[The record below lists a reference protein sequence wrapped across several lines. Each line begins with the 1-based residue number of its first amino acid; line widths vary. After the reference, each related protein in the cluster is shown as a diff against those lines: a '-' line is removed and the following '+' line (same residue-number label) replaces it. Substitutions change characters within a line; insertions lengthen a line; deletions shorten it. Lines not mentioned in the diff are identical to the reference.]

1 MSNVVDSRV
10 VEMRFD
16 NKQFESNVKTSMS
29 TLEKLKQKLNL
40 SGASKGL
47 KDVESAASKVNLNG
61 LSSGVQAVT
70 AKFSALQVIG
80 VTALAN
86 ITNSAVD
93 AGKQIVSAL
102 TIDPIKDGF
111 AEYETQMN
119 AVQTIL
125 ANTQKEGTS
134 IEQVNNAL
142 NTLNT
147 YADKTIYNFTEMTRN
162 IGTFTAAGVKL
173 DTSVSAIQGIANLA
187 AVSGSTSQQASTAMY
202 QLSQA
207 IATGTVK
214 LMDWNSVVNAGM
226 GGQVFQDA
234 LIRTSE
240 HLQTGAKAAIE
251 AKGSFRDSLQEGWLT
266 TEVLTQTL
274 DQFAT
279 AADGA
284 TEYQAAVKK
293 FVDQGYSQEEA
304 KQMADMAQTAGDAAT
319 KVKTFTQLID
329 TLKEA
334 LGSGW
339 TQSWQLI
346 IGDFEEAKAM
356 WTKVSDVLSKII
368 NDSANARNKLIEG
381 AMGSPFGQLAE
392 KISKVTGATQEMK
405 DITEKYSEVVNKVIR
420 GDFGNGQT
428 RFDALS
434 KAGYDWMH
442 VQNLV
447 NEQLGCSYRY
457 ATDFDEAQQDLNK
470 TQTKTIEQLLK
481 MSDAELKQAG
491 FAKDEVEALRQL
503 EEQSKKTGIPISDIL
518 NDMSLLDGRSLLLNS
533 FKNVWE
539 ALCKVFGASGKAWRE
554 TFEPISS
561 LDLYNAIAALHK
573 FTSGLIMS
581 DENADKLRRTMKGLF
596 TLFKI
601 GGTISGGGIRFAIT
615 ALSMV
620 LKALDMDMLDL
631 TARAGDMI
639 VKFGDFL
646 FENKLV
652 EASFK
657 GMASGVKMGINAI
670 KEFISILKNT
680 PQAKN
685 FVGELENMDWDSAW
699 EKIGSKFK
707 NLTEG
712 GLSDIPSNLFEAGKS
727 IFESFQDGLD
737 EGAKSVISHILNF
750 GAEIVNA
757 ITDALSTTVQAS
769 PLKSAGE
776 KVSKN
781 IGEGFQDGLSSMSN
795 AIKKVFPAGIAILLA
810 LTTKKAVDTIDKF
823 AAPFEGVGDI
833 LSSSAEL
840 IEAST
845 KNIQKIL
852 KRVPKIM
859 NAFAKQIKANAF
871 KTKAEGLK
879 EMAEGL
885 AIMAAAVWV
894 LAQLDTG
901 KLWSAVGAISVLAV
915 VLGFLY
921 ALMAKMGTLS
931 TSISREGIKVEGLKK
946 GFVAISTALLL
957 MSASVKL
964 LSTMNASEMIKG
976 FGGLLIIVGMM
987 AGVIVAYGAFVKEAS
1002 AENIDKLGVVLKK
1015 MATSVLVLAVV
1026 AKILA
1031 GISWPDLGKSGA
1043 FIVGFGIFV
1052 AALAGITHITDKDSD
1067 PEALGNMVKS
1077 MAIALAAIAAVV
1089 KLVEGLSLEAMT
1101 KGALFAG
1108 GFLVFVLGLAKI
1120 TKCGEDD
1127 NVLNLGKLLLSI
1139 SASMLLLVGVIK
1151 LFSYLNVG
1159 DIVKGALF
1167 MVGFIGFLKLLVMV
1181 TSIGTDVQIA
1191 KVSATIMAMSA
1202 AIGILAGVALLLSLI
1217 NFGGLM
1223 KGIAVIG
1230 ALGAIMALM
1239 IKMTQGATDM
1249 KGSIIAMSAAIAVM
1263 AASVAVLSMIDTS
1276 KLIVAVTGLGV
1287 LMAMFA
1293 VVERAGSNITGS
1305 LPILITMTAA
1315 IGVLAGAIYL
1325 IASIPIESAIVSVAS
1340 LSGLMLSFSATCLIM
1355 SKIGVIGGAASMGAV
1370 KMVAIVAGISA
1381 VLVGVAGLVDLIP
1394 GAQEFL
1400 DGGIQVLEKLG
1411 YGLGAF
1417 FGNIVGGFASGITS
1431 NLPQMGS
1438 DLSQFMDNLA
1448 PFISGLN
1455 TIDTGAL
1462 NSVTNLGKMIS
1473 ALGSGSIMD
1482 SIAIFITGTS
1492 SMDRFKEQL
1501 DQFGDA
1507 VFGFS
1512 QKMSNGGLNTDA
1524 IEAATNIGQML
1535 TALQA
1540 SVAPLGGLKQFFTG
1554 TQDLGEFGSQV
1565 QEYGEAIASISK
1577 ALGENP
1583 VDSANIEAATNAGKL
1598 LSSLKESLPS
1608 DPGILTSLIT
1618 YGKNLGSFGEEAQAF
1633 GEAIANISKA
1643 FSQQSVD
1650 SANIEAATNAG
1661 KLLAALKNNLPS
1673 EPGFLDKLF
1682 EGSKDLGKFG
1692 EEASGFGEAITKVS
1706 QSLTQNGGVDA
1717 EAVDTASKAG
1727 KMLTELQKAIPK
1739 EQWLDGTVNLSDF
1752 GDRISDFGEAMNS
1765 FNTSVGDINAE
1776 GMDSAISLGDKLRE
1790 FATSLTDLNTDGI
1803 NMFTGSDGSTG
1814 GIGAIGD
1821 AIGIYAD
1828 NVGDIN
1834 TGNILKSITA
1844 AQRLKAFINGLS
1856 GFDASGIDS
1865 FDPSPIGESIQDYS
1879 NKTASV
1885 NEGTVSSSINAAQK
1899 LANFIRSLSGIDTSG
1914 VATFKSAVKTLG
1926 ETQISQVA
1934 STFSKGVG
1942 KITNI
1947 GSNLSKALSSGM
1959 SSSSGSATSAA
1970 SSMISSME
1978 SSINSKA
1985 GSFTASGTKL
1995 ASSFVNAILAQVW
2008 SAAQAGG
2015 SLASAAA
2022 SASAAW
2028 SGSSY
2033 SSGVNLGAGYVNG
2046 VQSQVSAAYAAGYA
2060 VGAAGARGINDGQ
2073 HSHSPSKLAEQS
2085 GKWLGQGLVIGITGM
2100 TKKVYGA
2107 GYDMGNT
2114 GIQAISKAVSQAADL
2129 LTGDMDAVPTIRPVV
2144 DLTDVK
2150 SQARAIGSIF
2160 NDANVSANM
2169 NIRAIGSMMNE
2180 TNQNGNDDVVYAINR
2195 LRKDLGNVGNTY
2207 NSVNGVTYESGTEVS
2222 DAVSSLARALRI
2234 EGRR

>member
-47 KDVESAASKVNLNG
+47 KNVESAASKVNMSG
-61 LSSGVQAVT
+61 LSNGIQTVT
-70 AKFSALQVIG
+70 AKFSALQVVG

-86 ITNSAVD
+86 ITNSAIE
-93 AGKQIVSAL
+93 AGKNIVSAL

-111 AEYETQMN
+111 TEYETQMN

-125 ANTQKEGTS
+125 ANTQKEGTT
-134 IEQVNNAL
+134 IEQVNKAL
-142 NTLNT
+142 DTLNT

-162 IGTFTAAGVKL
+162 IGTFTSAGVKL
-173 DTSVSAIQGIANLA
+173 DTSVSSIKGIANLA
-187 AVSGSTSQQASTAMY
+187 ALSGSNSQQASTAMY

-207 IATGTVK
+207 LATGTVK

-279 AADGA
+279 AAD
-284 TEYQAAVKK
+284 TQKEYEAAVKK

-304 KQMADMAQTAGDAAT
+304 KQMADLAKTAGDAAT
-319 KVKTFTQLID
+319 KVKTFTQFIN
-329 TLKEA
+329 TTKEA

-339 TQSWQLI
+339 TKTWQLVV
-346 IGDFEEAKAM
+346 GDFEEAKEV
-356 WTKVSDVLSKII
+356 WTKVSDTLSAII
-368 NDSANARNKLIEG
+368 NRSADARNKLIEG

-405 DITEKYSEVVNKVIR
+405 DVTEKYSEVVNKVIR

-470 TQTKTIEQLLK
+470 TQTKTVEQLLQ

-539 ALCKVFGASGKAWRE
+539 ALCKVFGAAGKAWRE

-596 TLFKI
+596 TLLKI
-601 GGTISGGGIRFAIT
+601 GGTIFGGGIRFAIT

-652 EASFK
+652 EATFK

-680 PQAKN
+680 PQVKN
-685 FVGELENMDWDSAW
+685 FVSELENMDWDSAW

-712 GLSDIPSNLFEAGKS
+712 GLSDIPSNLFEAGKN

-750 GAEIVNA
+750 GAEIINA

-776 KVSKN
+776 KASKN
-781 IGEGFQDGLSSMSN
+781 ISEGFQDGLSFISN

-879 EMAEGL
+879 EIAEGL

-894 LAQLDTG
+894 LAKVDAGGNLDSAING
-901 KLWSAVGAISVLAV
+901 IIKLSV
-915 VLGFLY
+915 VLGVLY
-921 ALMAKMGTLS
+921 ILMSKMGTLS
-931 TSISREGIKVEGLKK
+931 TSISRDGIKIEGLKK
-946 GFVAISTALLL
+946 GFVAISTALLM

-964 LSTMNASEMIKG
+964 ISSIKDPDSFKQG
-976 FGGLLIIVGMM
+976 FTGLLYIIGMM
-987 AGVIVAYGAFVKEAS
+987 ASIIAAYGLFVKESS
-1002 AENIDKLGVVLKK
+1002 AENLDKLGDVLKK
-1015 MATSVLVLAVV
+1015 MATSILILSIV
-1026 AKILA
+1026 AKLLA
-1031 GISWPDLGKSGA
+1031 GTDLSNSAK
-1043 FIVGFGIFV
+1043 FIAGFTVFV

-1077 MAIALAAIAAVV
+1077 MAIALAAMVAVV
-1089 KLVEGLSLEAMT
+1089 KLVNGIGRDAAI
-1101 KGALFAG
+1101 KGAVFAAAFLLF
-1108 GFLVFVLGLAKI
+1108 VKYLAKI
-1120 TKCGEDD
+1120 TKCGDD
-1127 NVLNLGKLLLSI
+1127 NKVLDLGKLLLSI
-1139 SASMLLLVGVIK
+1139 SVSMLILVGVIK
-1151 LFSYLNVG
+1151 LIGYLNFG
-1159 DIVKGALF
+1159 DIVKGAIF
-1167 MVGFIGFLKLLVMV
+1167 MAGFLGFLKLLVMV
-1181 TSIGTDVQIA
+1181 TSVGTDVQIA
-1191 KVSATIMAMSA
+1191 KVASTVLAMSV
-1202 AIGILAGVALLLSLI
+1202 AIGVLAGVAILLSFI
-1217 NFGGLM
+1217 DVGGLV
-1223 KGIAVIG
+1223 KGILAIT

-1249 KGSIIAMSAAIAVM
+1249 KGSIIAMAAAIAVM

-1293 VVERAGSNITGS
+1293 VVEKAGSNITGS

-1315 IGVLAGAIYL
+1315 IAVMAGAIYL
-1325 IASIPIESAIVSVAS
+1325 IASLPIESTIVSVAS
-1340 LSGLMLSFSATCLIM
+1340 LATLMLAFSTTCLVM
-1355 SKIGVIGGAASMGAV
+1355 SKIGAVGGAAAMGAV

-1381 VLVGVAGLVDLIP
+1381 VLVGIAGLVGLIP

-1400 DGGIQVLEKLG
+1400 DGGVQVLEKLG
-1411 YGLGAF
+1411 KGLGGF
-1417 FGNIVGGFASGITS
+1417 LGNIVGGFAAGITS
-1431 NLPQMGS
+1431 NLPEMGS
-1438 DLSQFMDNLA
+1438 DLSEFMDNLA

-1462 NSVTNLGKMIS
+1462 NSVTNLGKMIAS
-1473 ALGSGSIMD
+1473 LGSGSIMD
-1482 SIAIFITGTS
+1482 SIATFITGTS

-1512 QKMSNGGLNTDA
+1512 EKISSGNLNTDA
-1524 IEAATNIGQML
+1524 IEAATNVGKML

-1540 SVAPLGGLKQFFTG
+1540 SITPIGGLKQFFTG
-1554 TQDLGEFGSQV
+1554 NKDLGEFGSQV
-1565 QEYGEAIASISK
+1565 QEYGNAIAS
-1577 ALGENP
+1577 
-1583 VDSANIEAATNAGKL
+1583 
-1598 LSSLKESLPS
+1598 
-1608 DPGILTSLIT
+1608 
-1618 YGKNLGSFGEEAQAF
+1618 
-1633 GEAIANISKA
+1633 ISKA

-1650 SANIEAATNAG
+1650 STNIKAAANAG

-1673 EPGFLDKLF
+1673 EPGFIDKLF

-1739 EQWLDGTVNLSDF
+1739 EQWFDGKLNLSDF
-1752 GDRISDFGEAMNS
+1752 GDRISDFGEAMNAFS
-1765 FNTSVGDINAE
+1765 TSVGDINADKI
-1776 GMDSAISLGDKLRE
+1776 DSAISLGNKLKA
-1790 FATSLTDLNTDGI
+1790 FATNLTDLDTTN
-1803 NMFTGSDGSTG
+1803 FEAFSGSAYGG
-1814 GIGAIGD
+1814 GIISIGEAIAG
-1821 AIGIYAD
+1821 YAD
-1828 NVGDIN
+1828 NVNDIN
-1834 TGNILKSITA
+1834 VGNVSKSITA
-1844 AQRLKAFINGLS
+1844 ANRLKTFINGLS
-1856 GFDASGIDS
+1856 GFNSEGVGK
-1865 FDPSPIGESIQDYS
+1865 FNPSPIGSSMQAYSEKVSSI
-1879 NKTASV
+1879 NT
-1885 NEGTVSSSINAAQK
+1885 GTVSSSINSAQK
-1899 LANFIRSLSGIDTSG
+1899 LANFISSLSGIDTSG
-1914 VATFKSAVKTLG
+1914 VASFKSAVKSLG

-1942 KITNI
+1942 KITNV
-1947 GSNLSKALSSGM
+1947 GSNLSKALSSGL
-1959 SSSSGSATSAA
+1959 SSNSGSATSAA
-1970 SSMISSME
+1970 SKMVSSME
-1978 SSINSKA
+1978 TSINSQTS
-1985 GSFTASGTKL
+1985 SFSSSGTKL
-1995 ASSFVNAILAQVW
+1995 ATSFVSAVLRQVG
-2008 SAAQAGG
+2008 SAAQAGA
-2015 SLASAAA
+2015 SLASSAA
-2022 SASAAW
+2022 SAM
-2028 SGSSY
+2028 SGFSE
-2033 SSGVNLGAGYVNG
+2033 SGYVSGYNLGAGYVSG
-2046 VQSQVSAAYAAGYA
+2046 VLAKVASAYAAGYA

-2073 HSHSPSKLAEQS
+2073 KSHSPSKLAEQS

-2100 TKKVYGA
+2100 TKKVYST
-2107 GYDMGNT
+2107 GYGMGET
-2114 GIQAISKAVSQAADL
+2114 GVQAISDAIAHVSDII
-2129 LTGDMDAVPTIRPVV
+2129 TGDMDSTPTITPVI
-2144 DLTDVK
+2144 DLTNVK
-2150 SQARAIGSIF
+2150 NQANSISGMF
-2160 NDANVSANM
+2160 NDANIGAEM
-2169 NIRAIGSMMNE
+2169 NIRAIGSMMRENR
-2180 TNQNGNDDVVYAINR
+2180 QNGTNDDVVYAINK

-2207 NSVNGVTYESGTEVS
+2207 NSVNGVTYENGTEVS

>member
-47 KDVESAASKVNLNG
+47 KNVESAASKVNMSG
-61 LSSGVQAVT
+61 LSNGIQTVT
-70 AKFSALQVIG
+70 AKFSALQVVG

-86 ITNSAVD
+86 ITNSAIE
-93 AGKQIVSAL
+93 AGKNIVSAL

-111 AEYETQMN
+111 TEYETQMN

-125 ANTQKEGTS
+125 ANTQKEGTT
-134 IEQVNNAL
+134 IEQVNKAL
-142 NTLNT
+142 DTLNT

-162 IGTFTAAGVKL
+162 IGTFTSAGVKL
-173 DTSVSAIQGIANLA
+173 DTSVSSIKGIANLA
-187 AVSGSTSQQASTAMY
+187 ALSGSNSQQASTAMY

-207 IATGTVK
+207 LATGTVK

-279 AADGA
+279 AAD
-284 TEYQAAVKK
+284 TQKEYEAAVKK

-304 KQMADMAQTAGDAAT
+304 KQMADLAKTAGDAAT
-319 KVKTFTQLID
+319 KVKTFTQFIN
-329 TLKEA
+329 TTKEA

-339 TQSWQLI
+339 TKTWQLVV
-346 IGDFEEAKAM
+346 GDFEEAKEV
-356 WTKVSDVLSKII
+356 WTKVSDTLSAII
-368 NDSANARNKLIEG
+368 NRSADARNKLIEG

-405 DITEKYSEVVNKVIR
+405 DVTEKYSEVVNKVIR

-470 TQTKTIEQLLK
+470 TQTKTVEQLLQ

-539 ALCKVFGASGKAWRE
+539 ALCKVFGAAGKAWRE

-596 TLFKI
+596 TLLKI
-601 GGTISGGGIRFAIT
+601 GGTIFGGGIRFAIT

-652 EASFK
+652 EATFK

-680 PQAKN
+680 PQVKN
-685 FVGELENMDWDSAW
+685 FVSELENMDWDSAW

-712 GLSDIPSNLFEAGKS
+712 GLSDIPSNLFEAGKN

-750 GAEIVNA
+750 GAEIINA

-776 KVSKN
+776 KASKN
-781 IGEGFQDGLSSMSN
+781 ISEGFQDGLSFISN

-879 EMAEGL
+879 EIAEGL

-894 LAQLDTG
+894 LAKVDAGGNLDSAING
-901 KLWSAVGAISVLAV
+901 IIKLSV
-915 VLGFLY
+915 VLGVLY
-921 ALMAKMGTLS
+921 ILMSKMGTLS
-931 TSISREGIKVEGLKK
+931 TSISRDGIKIEGLKK
-946 GFVAISTALLL
+946 GFVAISTALLM

-964 LSTMNASEMIKG
+964 ISSIKDPDSFKQG
-976 FGGLLIIVGMM
+976 FTGLLYIIGMM
-987 AGVIVAYGAFVKEAS
+987 ASIIAAYGLFVKESS
-1002 AENIDKLGVVLKK
+1002 AENLDKLGDVLKK
-1015 MATSVLVLAVV
+1015 MATSILILSIV
-1026 AKILA
+1026 AKLLA
-1031 GISWPDLGKSGA
+1031 GTDLSNSAK
-1043 FIVGFGIFV
+1043 FIAGFTVFV

-1077 MAIALAAIAAVV
+1077 MAIALAAMVAVV
-1089 KLVEGLSLEAMT
+1089 KLVNGIGRDAAI
-1101 KGALFAG
+1101 KGAVFAAAFLLF
-1108 GFLVFVLGLAKI
+1108 VKYLAKI
-1120 TKCGEDD
+1120 TKCGDD
-1127 NVLNLGKLLLSI
+1127 NKVLDLGKLLLSI
-1139 SASMLLLVGVIK
+1139 SVSMLILVGVIK
-1151 LFSYLNVG
+1151 LIGYLNFG
-1159 DIVKGALF
+1159 DIVKGAIF
-1167 MVGFIGFLKLLVMV
+1167 MAGFLGFLKLLVMV
-1181 TSIGTDVQIA
+1181 TSVGTDVQIA
-1191 KVSATIMAMSA
+1191 KVASTVLAMSV
-1202 AIGILAGVALLLSLI
+1202 AIGVLAGVAILLSFI
-1217 NFGGLM
+1217 DVGGLV
-1223 KGIAVIG
+1223 KGILAIT

-1249 KGSIIAMSAAIAVM
+1249 KGSIIAMAAAIAVM

-1293 VVERAGSNITGS
+1293 VVEKAGSNITGS

-1315 IGVLAGAIYL
+1315 IAVMAGAIYL
-1325 IASIPIESAIVSVAS
+1325 IASLPIESTIVSVAS
-1340 LSGLMLSFSATCLIM
+1340 LATLMLAFSTTCLVM
-1355 SKIGVIGGAASMGAV
+1355 SKIGAVGGAAAMGAV

-1381 VLVGVAGLVDLIP
+1381 VLVGIAGLVGLIP

-1400 DGGIQVLEKLG
+1400 DGGVQVLEKLG
-1411 YGLGAF
+1411 KGLGGF
-1417 FGNIVGGFASGITS
+1417 LGNIVGGFAAGITS
-1431 NLPQMGS
+1431 NLPEMGS
-1438 DLSQFMDNLA
+1438 DLSEFMDNLA

-1462 NSVTNLGKMIS
+1462 NSVTNLGKMIAS
-1473 ALGSGSIMD
+1473 LGSGSIMD
-1482 SIAIFITGTS
+1482 SIATFITGTS

-1512 QKMSNGGLNTDA
+1512 KKISSGNLNTDA
-1524 IEAATNIGQML
+1524 IEAAANVGKML

-1540 SVAPLGGLKQFFTG
+1540 SITPIGGLKQFFTG
-1554 TQDLGEFGSQV
+1554 NKDLGEFGSQV
-1565 QEYGEAIASISK
+1565 QEYGNAIAS
-1577 ALGENP
+1577 
-1583 VDSANIEAATNAGKL
+1583 
-1598 LSSLKESLPS
+1598 
-1608 DPGILTSLIT
+1608 
-1618 YGKNLGSFGEEAQAF
+1618 
-1633 GEAIANISKA
+1633 ISKA

-1650 SANIEAATNAG
+1650 STNIKAAANAG

-1673 EPGFLDKLF
+1673 EPGFIDKLF

-1706 QSLTQNGGVDA
+1706 QSLTQNDGVDA

-1739 EQWLDGTVNLSDF
+1739 EQWFDGKLNLSDF
-1752 GDRISDFGEAMNS
+1752 GDRISDFGEAMNAFS
-1765 FNTSVGDINAE
+1765 TSVGDINADKI
-1776 GMDSAISLGDKLRE
+1776 DSAISLGNKLKA
-1790 FATSLTDLNTDGI
+1790 FATNLTDLDTTN
-1803 NMFTGSDGSTG
+1803 FEAFSGSAYGG
-1814 GIGAIGD
+1814 GIISIGEAIAG
-1821 AIGIYAD
+1821 YAD
-1828 NVGDIN
+1828 NVNDIN
-1834 TGNILKSITA
+1834 VGNVSKSITA
-1844 AQRLKAFINGLS
+1844 ANRLKTFINGLS
-1856 GFDASGIDS
+1856 GFNSEGVGK
-1865 FDPSPIGESIQDYS
+1865 FNPSPIGSSMQAYSEKVSSI
-1879 NKTASV
+1879 NT
-1885 NEGTVSSSINAAQK
+1885 GTVSSSINSAQK
-1899 LANFIRSLSGIDTSG
+1899 LANFISSLSGIDTSG
-1914 VATFKSAVKTLG
+1914 VASFKSAVKSLG

-1942 KITNI
+1942 KITNV
-1947 GSNLSKALSSGM
+1947 GSNLSKALSSGL
-1959 SSSSGSATSAA
+1959 SSNSGSATSAA
-1970 SSMISSME
+1970 SKMVSSME
-1978 SSINSKA
+1978 TSINSQTS
-1985 GSFTASGTKL
+1985 SFSSSGTKL
-1995 ASSFVNAILAQVW
+1995 ATSFVSAVLRQVG
-2008 SAAQAGG
+2008 SAAQAGA
-2015 SLASAAA
+2015 SLASSAA
-2022 SASAAW
+2022 SAM
-2028 SGSSY
+2028 SGFSE
-2033 SSGVNLGAGYVNG
+2033 SGYVSGYNLGAGYVSG
-2046 VQSQVSAAYAAGYA
+2046 VLAKVASAYAAGYA

-2073 HSHSPSKLAEQS
+2073 KSHSPSKLAEQS

-2100 TKKVYGA
+2100 TKKVYST
-2107 GYDMGNT
+2107 GYGMGET
-2114 GIQAISKAVSQAADL
+2114 GVQAISDAIAHVSDII
-2129 LTGDMDAVPTIRPVV
+2129 TGDMDSTPTITPVI
-2144 DLTDVK
+2144 DLTNVK
-2150 SQARAIGSIF
+2150 NQANSISGMF
-2160 NDANVSANM
+2160 NDANIGAEM
-2169 NIRAIGSMMNE
+2169 NIRAIGSMMRENR
-2180 TNQNGNDDVVYAINR
+2180 QNGTNDDVVYAINK

-2207 NSVNGVTYESGTEVS
+2207 NSVNGVTYENGTEVS

>member
-47 KDVESAASKVNLNG
+47 KNVESAASKVNMSG
-61 LSSGVQAVT
+61 LSNGIQTVT
-70 AKFSALQVIG
+70 AKFSALQVVG

-86 ITNSAVD
+86 ITNSAIE
-93 AGKQIVSAL
+93 AGKNIVSAL

-111 AEYETQMN
+111 TEYETQMN

-125 ANTQKEGTS
+125 ANTQKEGTT
-134 IEQVNNAL
+134 IEQVNKAL
-142 NTLNT
+142 DTLNT

-162 IGTFTAAGVKL
+162 IGTFTSAGVKL
-173 DTSVSAIQGIANLA
+173 DTSVSSIKGIANLA
-187 AVSGSTSQQASTAMY
+187 ALSGSNSQQASTAMY

-207 IATGTVK
+207 LATGTVK

-279 AADGA
+279 AAD
-284 TEYQAAVKK
+284 TQKEYEAAVKK

-304 KQMADMAQTAGDAAT
+304 KQMADLAKTAGDAAT
-319 KVKTFTQLID
+319 KVKTFTQFIN
-329 TLKEA
+329 TTKEA

-339 TQSWQLI
+339 TKTWQLVV
-346 IGDFEEAKAM
+346 GDFEEAKEV
-356 WTKVSDVLSKII
+356 WTKVSDTLSAII
-368 NDSANARNKLIEG
+368 NRSADARNKLIEG

-405 DITEKYSEVVNKVIR
+405 DVTEKYSEVVNKVIR

-470 TQTKTIEQLLK
+470 TQTKTVEQLLQ

-539 ALCKVFGASGKAWRE
+539 ALCKVFGAAGKAWRE

-596 TLFKI
+596 TLLKI
-601 GGTISGGGIRFAIT
+601 GGTIFGGGIRFAIT

-652 EASFK
+652 EATFK

-680 PQAKN
+680 PQVKN
-685 FVGELENMDWDSAW
+685 FVSELENMDWDSAW

-712 GLSDIPSNLFEAGKS
+712 GLSDIPSNLFEAGKN

-750 GAEIVNA
+750 GAEIINA

-776 KVSKN
+776 KASKN
-781 IGEGFQDGLSSMSN
+781 ISEGFQDGLSFISN

-879 EMAEGL
+879 EIAEGL

-894 LAQLDTG
+894 LAKVDAGGNLDSAING
-901 KLWSAVGAISVLAV
+901 IIKLSV
-915 VLGFLY
+915 VLGVLY
-921 ALMAKMGTLS
+921 ILMSKMGTLS
-931 TSISREGIKVEGLKK
+931 TSISRDGIKIEGLKK
-946 GFVAISTALLL
+946 GFVAISTALLM

-964 LSTMNASEMIKG
+964 ISSIKDPDSFKQG
-976 FGGLLIIVGMM
+976 FTGLLYIIGMM
-987 AGVIVAYGAFVKEAS
+987 ASIIAAYGLFVKESS
-1002 AENIDKLGVVLKK
+1002 AENLDKLGDVLKK
-1015 MATSVLVLAVV
+1015 MATSILILSIV
-1026 AKILA
+1026 AKLLA
-1031 GISWPDLGKSGA
+1031 GTDLSNSAK
-1043 FIVGFGIFV
+1043 FIAGFTVFV

-1077 MAIALAAIAAVV
+1077 MAIALAAMVAVV
-1089 KLVEGLSLEAMT
+1089 KLVNGIGRDAAI
-1101 KGALFAG
+1101 KGAVFAAAFLLF
-1108 GFLVFVLGLAKI
+1108 VKYLAKI
-1120 TKCGEDD
+1120 TKCGDD
-1127 NVLNLGKLLLSI
+1127 NKVLDLGKLLLSI
-1139 SASMLLLVGVIK
+1139 SVSMLILVGVIK
-1151 LFSYLNVG
+1151 LIGYLNFG
-1159 DIVKGALF
+1159 DIVKGAIF
-1167 MVGFIGFLKLLVMV
+1167 MAGFLGFLKLLVMV
-1181 TSIGTDVQIA
+1181 TSVGTDVQIA
-1191 KVSATIMAMSA
+1191 KVASTVLAMSV
-1202 AIGILAGVALLLSLI
+1202 AIGVLAGVAILLSFI
-1217 NFGGLM
+1217 DVGGLV
-1223 KGIAVIG
+1223 KGILAIT

-1249 KGSIIAMSAAIAVM
+1249 KGSIIAMAAAIAVM

-1293 VVERAGSNITGS
+1293 VVEKAGSNITGS

-1315 IGVLAGAIYL
+1315 IAVMAGAIYL
-1325 IASIPIESAIVSVAS
+1325 IASLPIESTIVSVAS
-1340 LSGLMLSFSATCLIM
+1340 LATLMLAFSTTCLVM
-1355 SKIGVIGGAASMGAV
+1355 SKIGAVGGAAAMGAV

-1381 VLVGVAGLVDLIP
+1381 VLVGIAGLVGLIP

-1400 DGGIQVLEKLG
+1400 DGGVQVLEKLG
-1411 YGLGAF
+1411 KGLGGF
-1417 FGNIVGGFASGITS
+1417 LGNIVGGFAAGITS
-1431 NLPQMGS
+1431 NLPEMGS
-1438 DLSQFMDNLA
+1438 DLSEFMDNLA

-1462 NSVTNLGKMIS
+1462 NSVTNLGKMIAS
-1473 ALGSGSIMD
+1473 LGSGSIMD
-1482 SIAIFITGTS
+1482 SIATFITGTS

-1512 QKMSNGGLNTDA
+1512 KKISSGNLNTDA
-1524 IEAATNIGQML
+1524 IEAATNVGKML

-1540 SVAPLGGLKQFFTG
+1540 SITPIGGLKQFFTG
-1554 TQDLGEFGSQV
+1554 NKDLGEFGSQV
-1565 QEYGEAIASISK
+1565 QEYGNAIASISK
-1577 ALGENP
+1577 A
-1583 VDSANIEAATNAGKL
+1583 
-1598 LSSLKESLPS
+1598 
-1608 DPGILTSLIT
+1608 
-1618 YGKNLGSFGEEAQAF
+1618 F
-1633 GEAIANISKA
+1633 SK
-1643 FSQQSVD
+1643 QSVD
-1650 SANIEAATNAG
+1650 STNIKAAANAG

-1673 EPGFLDKLF
+1673 EPGFIDKLF

-1706 QSLTQNGGVDA
+1706 QSLTQNDGVDA

-1739 EQWLDGTVNLSDF
+1739 EQWFDGKLNLSDF
-1752 GDRISDFGEAMNS
+1752 GDRISDFGEAMNAFS
-1765 FNTSVGDINAE
+1765 TSVGDINADKI
-1776 GMDSAISLGDKLRE
+1776 DSAISLGNKLKA
-1790 FATSLTDLNTDGI
+1790 FATNLTDLDTTN
-1803 NMFTGSDGSTG
+1803 FEAFSGSAYGG
-1814 GIGAIGD
+1814 GIISIGEAIAG
-1821 AIGIYAD
+1821 YAD
-1828 NVGDIN
+1828 NVNDIN
-1834 TGNILKSITA
+1834 VGNVSKSITA
-1844 AQRLKAFINGLS
+1844 ANRLKTFINGLS
-1856 GFDASGIDS
+1856 GFNSEGVGK
-1865 FDPSPIGESIQDYS
+1865 FNPSPIGSSMQAYSEKVSSI
-1879 NKTASV
+1879 NT
-1885 NEGTVSSSINAAQK
+1885 GTVSSSINSAQK
-1899 LANFIRSLSGIDTSG
+1899 LANFISSLSGIDTSG
-1914 VATFKSAVKTLG
+1914 VASFKSAVKSLG

-1942 KITNI
+1942 KITNV
-1947 GSNLSKALSSGM
+1947 GSNLSKALSSGL
-1959 SSSSGSATSAA
+1959 SSNSGSATSAT
-1970 SSMISSME
+1970 SKMVSSME
-1978 SSINSKA
+1978 TSINSQTS
-1985 GSFTASGTKL
+1985 SFSSSGTKL
-1995 ASSFVNAILAQVW
+1995 ATSFVSAVLRQVG
-2008 SAAQAGG
+2008 SAAQAGA
-2015 SLASAAA
+2015 SLASSAA
-2022 SASAAW
+2022 SAM
-2028 SGSSY
+2028 SGFSE
-2033 SSGVNLGAGYVNG
+2033 SGYVSGYNLGAGYVSG
-2046 VQSQVSAAYAAGYA
+2046 VLAKVASAYAAGYA

-2073 HSHSPSKLAEQS
+2073 KSHSPSKLAEQS

-2100 TKKVYGA
+2100 TKKVYST
-2107 GYDMGNT
+2107 GYGMGET
-2114 GIQAISKAVSQAADL
+2114 GVQAISDAIAHVSDII
-2129 LTGDMDAVPTIRPVV
+2129 TGDMDSTPTITPVI
-2144 DLTDVK
+2144 DLTNVK
-2150 SQARAIGSIF
+2150 NQANSISGMF
-2160 NDANVSANM
+2160 NDANIGAEM
-2169 NIRAIGSMMNE
+2169 NIRAIGSMMRENR
-2180 TNQNGNDDVVYAINR
+2180 QNGTNDDVVYAINK

-2207 NSVNGVTYESGTEVS
+2207 NSVNGVTYENGTEVS

>member
-47 KDVESAASKVNLNG
+47 KNVESAASKVNMSG
-61 LSSGVQAVT
+61 LSNGIQTVT
-70 AKFSALQVIG
+70 AKFSALQVVG

-86 ITNSAVD
+86 ITNSAIE
-93 AGKQIVSAL
+93 AGKNIVSAL

-111 AEYETQMN
+111 TEYETQMN

-125 ANTQKEGTS
+125 ANTQKEGTT
-134 IEQVNNAL
+134 IEQVNKAL
-142 NTLNT
+142 DTLNT

-173 DTSVSAIQGIANLA
+173 DASVSAIQGIANLA
-187 AVSGSTSQQASTAMY
+187 AVSGSNSQQASTAMY

-207 IATGTVK
+207 LATGTVK

-240 HLQTGAKAAIE
+240 HLKTGAKAAIE

-274 DQFAT
+274 DQLAT
-279 AADGA
+279 AAD
-284 TEYQAAVKK
+284 TQKEYEAAVKK

-304 KQMADMAQTAGDAAT
+304 KQMADLAKTAGDAAT
-319 KVKTFTQLID
+319 KVKTFSQLID

-339 TQSWQLI
+339 TKTWQLV
-346 IGDFEEAKAM
+346 IGDFEEAKEV
-356 WTKVSDVLSKII
+356 WTKVSDTLSAII
-368 NDSANARNKLIEG
+368 NRSADARNKLIEG

-405 DITEKYSEVVNKVIR
+405 DVTEKYSEVVNKVIR

-470 TQTKTIEQLLK
+470 TQTKTVEQLLQ

-518 NDMSLLDGRSLLLNS
+518 NDMSLLDGRSLLINS

-539 ALCKVFGASGKAWRE
+539 ALCKVFGAAGKAWRE

-596 TLFKI
+596 TLLKI
-601 GGTISGGGIRFAIT
+601 GGTIFGGGIRFAIT

-652 EASFK
+652 EATFK

-680 PQAKN
+680 PQVKN
-685 FVGELENMDWDSAW
+685 FVSELENMDWDSAW

-712 GLSDIPSNLFEAGKS
+712 GLSDIPSNLFEAGKN

-750 GAEIVNA
+750 GAEIINA

-776 KVSKN
+776 KASKN
-781 IGEGFQDGLSSMSN
+781 ISEGFQDGLSFISN

-879 EMAEGL
+879 EIAEGL

-915 VLGFLY
+915 VLGVLY

-964 LSTMNASEMIKG
+964 LSTMNTSEMIKG

-1015 MATSVLVLAVV
+1015 MATSVLILAVV

-1031 GISWPDLGKSGA
+1031 GISWPDLGKSGV

-1077 MAIALAAIAAVV
+1077 MAIALAAMVAVV
-1089 KLVEGLSLEAMT
+1089 KLVDGLSPEAMI
-1101 KGALFAG
+1101 KGAAFAAAFLLF
-1108 GFLVFVLGLAKI
+1108 VKYLAKI
-1120 TKCGEDD
+1120 TKCGDD
-1127 NVLNLGKLLLSI
+1127 NKVLDLGKLLLAI
-1139 SASMLLLVGVIK
+1139 SVSMLILVGVIK
-1151 LFSYLNVG
+1151 LIGYLNFG
-1159 DIVKGALF
+1159 DIVKGAIF
-1167 MVGFIGFLKLLVMV
+1167 MAGFLGFLKLLVTV
-1181 TSIGTDVQIA
+1181 TSVGTDVQIA
-1191 KVSATIMAMSA
+1191 KVASTVLAMSV
-1202 AIGILAGVALLLSLI
+1202 AIGVLAGVAILLSFI
-1217 NFGGLM
+1217 DVGGLI
-1223 KGIAVIG
+1223 KGVLAIT
-1230 ALGAIMALM
+1230 ALGVIMSLM

-1249 KGSIIAMSAAIAVM
+1249 KGSIIAMAAAIAVM
-1263 AASVAVLSMIDTS
+1263 ASSVAVLSMIDTS
-1276 KLIVAVTGLGV
+1276 KLIAAVTGLGV

-1293 VVERAGSNITGS
+1293 VVEKAGSNITGS

-1315 IGVLAGAIYL
+1315 IAVMAGAIYL
-1325 IASIPIESAIVSVAS
+1325 IASLPIESTIVSVAS
-1340 LSGLMLSFSATCLIM
+1340 LASLMLAFSATCLVM
-1355 SKIGVIGGAASMGAV
+1355 SKIGAVGGAAAMGAV

-1381 VLVGVAGLVDLIP
+1381 VLVGIAGLVGLIP

-1400 DGGIQVLEKLG
+1400 DGGVQVLEKLG
-1411 YGLGAF
+1411 KGLGGF
-1417 FGNIVGGFASGITS
+1417 LGNIVGGFAAGITS
-1431 NLPQMGS
+1431 NLPEMGS
-1438 DLSQFMDNLA
+1438 DLSEFMDNLA

-1462 NSVTNLGKMIS
+1462 NSVTNLGKMIAS
-1473 ALGSGSIMD
+1473 LGSGSIMD
-1482 SIAIFITGTS
+1482 SIATFITGTS

-1512 QKMSNGGLNTDA
+1512 EKISSGNLNTDA
-1524 IEAATNIGQML
+1524 IEAATNVGKML

-1540 SVAPLGGLKQFFTG
+1540 SITPIGGLKQFFTG
-1554 TQDLGEFGSQV
+1554 NKDLGDFGNQV
-1565 QEYGEAIASISK
+1565 QEYGNAIASISK
-1577 ALGENP
+1577 AFSNNP
-1583 VDSANIEAATNAGKL
+1583 VDSTNIEAAKNAGEL
-1598 LSSLKESLPS
+1598 LLGLQKSLEPVGGLKQFFTGNKDLGNFGSQVKTYCSAIVSASDAFAGKTINEESITAAKNAGVLLTELQKSVGESGGIKQGIFGKQDLGNFGNQVKEFADAMS
-1608 DPGILTSLIT
+1608 TAA
-1618 YGKNLGSFGEEAQAF
+1618 GSFGDKIINED
-1633 GEAIANISKA
+1633 SVKA
-1643 FSQQSVD
+1643 
-1650 SANIEAATNAG
+1650 AANAG
-1661 KLLAALKNNLPS
+1661 
-1673 EPGFLDKLF
+1673 D
-1682 EGSKDLGKFG
+1682 
-1692 EEASGFGEAITKVS
+1692 
-1706 QSLTQNGGVDA
+1706 
-1717 EAVDTASKAG
+1717 
-1727 KMLTELQKAIPK
+1727 MLTELQKAIP
-1739 EQWLDGTVNLSDF
+1739 EEHWLDGKITLSQF
-1752 GDRISDFGEAMNS
+1752 GDRISDFGSAMS
-1765 FNTSVGDINAE
+1765 DFSTSVGEIDT
-1776 GMDSAISLGDKLRE
+1776 GKMDSAISVGDKLKTL
-1790 FATSLTDLNTDGI
+1790 ASNLVDLDTSGI
-1803 NMFTGSDGSTG
+1803 EAFSGSSWGGSG
-1814 GIGAIGD
+1814 GIKSIGD
-1821 AIGIYAD
+1821 AIKGYSDSIGGV
-1828 NVGDIN
+1828 NVGN
-1834 TGNILKSITA
+1834 VSKSITA
-1844 AQRLKAFINGLS
+1844 ANRLKTFINGLS
-1856 GFDASGIDS
+1856 GFDSSGINS
-1865 FDPSPIGESIQDYS
+1865 FDPSPIGSSMQAYSEKVSSI
-1879 NKTASV
+1879 NT
-1885 NEGTVSSSINAAQK
+1885 GTVSSSINSAQK
-1899 LANFIRSLSGIDTSG
+1899 LANFISSLSGIDTSG
-1914 VATFKSAVKTLG
+1914 VASFKSAVKSLG

-1942 KITNI
+1942 KITNV
-1947 GSNLSKALSSGM
+1947 GSNLSKALSSGL
-1959 SSSSGSATSAA
+1959 SSNSGSATSAA
-1970 SSMISSME
+1970 SKMVSSME
-1978 SSINSKA
+1978 TSINSQTS
-1985 GSFTASGTKL
+1985 SFSSSGTKL
-1995 ASSFVNAILAQVW
+1995 ATSFVSAVLRQVG
-2008 SAAQAGG
+2008 SAAQAGA
-2015 SLASAAA
+2015 SLASSAA
-2022 SASAAW
+2022 SAMSGF
-2028 SGSSY
+2028 SGSGY
-2033 SSGVNLGAGYVNG
+2033 VSGYNLGAGYVSG
-2046 VQSQVSAAYAAGYA
+2046 VLAKVASAYAAGYA

-2073 HSHSPSKLAEQS
+2073 KSHSPSKLAEQS

-2100 TKKVYGA
+2100 TKKVY
-2107 GYDMGNT
+2107 NT
-2114 GIQAISKAVSQAADL
+2114 GYGMGETGVQAISDAIAHVSDII
-2129 LTGDMDAVPTIRPVV
+2129 TSDMDSTPTITPVI
-2144 DLTDVK
+2144 DLTNVK
-2150 SQARAIGSIF
+2150 NQANSISGMF
-2160 NDANVSANM
+2160 NDANIGAEM
-2169 NIRAIGSMMNE
+2169 NIRAIGSMMRENR
-2180 TNQNGNDDVVYAINR
+2180 QNGTNDDVVYAINK

-2207 NSVNGVTYESGTEVS
+2207 NSVNGVTYENGTEVS

>member
-47 KDVESAASKVNLNG
+47 KNVESAASKVNMSG
-61 LSSGVQAVT
+61 LSNGIQTVT
-70 AKFSALQVIG
+70 AKFSALQVVG

-86 ITNSAVD
+86 ITNSAIE
-93 AGKQIVSAL
+93 AGKNIVSAL

-111 AEYETQMN
+111 TEYETQMN

-125 ANTQKEGTS
+125 ANTQKEGTT
-134 IEQVNNAL
+134 IEQVNKAL
-142 NTLNT
+142 DTLNT

-162 IGTFTAAGVKL
+162 IGTFTSAGVKL
-173 DTSVSAIQGIANLA
+173 DTSVSSIKGIANLA
-187 AVSGSTSQQASTAMY
+187 ALSGSNSQQASTAMY

-207 IATGTVK
+207 LATGTVK

-279 AADGA
+279 AAD
-284 TEYQAAVKK
+284 TQKEYEAAVKK

-304 KQMADMAQTAGDAAT
+304 KQMADLAKTAGDAAT
-319 KVKTFTQLID
+319 KVKTFTQFIN
-329 TLKEA
+329 TTKEA

-339 TQSWQLI
+339 TKTWQLVV
-346 IGDFEEAKAM
+346 GDFEEAKEV
-356 WTKVSDVLSKII
+356 WTKVSDTLSAII
-368 NDSANARNKLIEG
+368 NRSADARNKLIEG

-405 DITEKYSEVVNKVIR
+405 DVTEKYSEVVNKVIR

-470 TQTKTIEQLLK
+470 TQTKTVEQLLQ

-539 ALCKVFGASGKAWRE
+539 ALCKVFGAAGKAWRE

-596 TLFKI
+596 TLLKI
-601 GGTISGGGIRFAIT
+601 GGTIFGGGIRFAIT

-652 EASFK
+652 EATFK

-680 PQAKN
+680 PQVKN
-685 FVGELENMDWDSAW
+685 FVSELENMDWDSAW

-712 GLSDIPSNLFEAGKS
+712 GLSDIPSNLFEAGKN

-750 GAEIVNA
+750 GAEIINA

-776 KVSKN
+776 KASKN
-781 IGEGFQDGLSSMSN
+781 ISEGFQDGLSFISN

-879 EMAEGL
+879 EIAEGL

-894 LAQLDTG
+894 LAKVDAGGNLDSAING
-901 KLWSAVGAISVLAV
+901 IIKLSV
-915 VLGFLY
+915 VLGVLY
-921 ALMAKMGTLS
+921 ILMSKMGTLS
-931 TSISREGIKVEGLKK
+931 TSISRDGIKIEGLKK
-946 GFVAISTALLL
+946 GFVAISTALLM

-964 LSTMNASEMIKG
+964 ISSIKDPDSFKQG
-976 FGGLLIIVGMM
+976 FTGLLYIIGMM
-987 AGVIVAYGAFVKEAS
+987 ASIIAAYGLFVKESS
-1002 AENIDKLGVVLKK
+1002 AENLDKLGDVLKK
-1015 MATSVLVLAVV
+1015 MATSILILSIV
-1026 AKILA
+1026 AKLLA
-1031 GISWPDLGKSGA
+1031 GTDLSNSAK
-1043 FIVGFGIFV
+1043 FIAGFTVFV

-1077 MAIALAAIAAVV
+1077 MAIALAAMVAVV
-1089 KLVEGLSLEAMT
+1089 KLVNGIGRDAAI
-1101 KGALFAG
+1101 KGAVFAAAFLLF
-1108 GFLVFVLGLAKI
+1108 VKYLAKI
-1120 TKCGEDD
+1120 TKCGDD
-1127 NVLNLGKLLLSI
+1127 NKVLDLGKLLLSI
-1139 SASMLLLVGVIK
+1139 SVSMLILVGVIK
-1151 LFSYLNVG
+1151 LIGYLNFG
-1159 DIVKGALF
+1159 DIVKGAIF
-1167 MVGFIGFLKLLVMV
+1167 MAGFLGFLKLLVMV
-1181 TSIGTDVQIA
+1181 TSVGTDVQIA
-1191 KVSATIMAMSA
+1191 KVASTVLAMSV
-1202 AIGILAGVALLLSLI
+1202 AIGVLAGVAILLSFI
-1217 NFGGLM
+1217 DVGGLV
-1223 KGIAVIG
+1223 KGILAIT

-1249 KGSIIAMSAAIAVM
+1249 KGSIIAMAAAIAVM

-1293 VVERAGSNITGS
+1293 VVEKAGSNITGS

-1315 IGVLAGAIYL
+1315 IAVMAGAIYL
-1325 IASIPIESAIVSVAS
+1325 IASLPIESTIVSVAS
-1340 LSGLMLSFSATCLIM
+1340 LATLMLAFSTTCLVM
-1355 SKIGVIGGAASMGAV
+1355 SKIGAVGGAAAMGAV

-1381 VLVGVAGLVDLIP
+1381 VLVGIAGLVGLIP

-1400 DGGIQVLEKLG
+1400 DGGVQVLEKLG
-1411 YGLGAF
+1411 KGLGGF
-1417 FGNIVGGFASGITS
+1417 LGNIVGGFAAGITS
-1431 NLPQMGS
+1431 NLPEMGS
-1438 DLSQFMDNLA
+1438 DLSEFMDNLA

-1462 NSVTNLGKMIS
+1462 NSVTNLGKMIAS
-1473 ALGSGSIMD
+1473 LGSGSIMD
-1482 SIAIFITGTS
+1482 SIATFITGTS

-1512 QKMSNGGLNTDA
+1512 EKISSGNLNTDA
-1524 IEAATNIGQML
+1524 IEAATNVGKML

-1540 SVAPLGGLKQFFTG
+1540 SITPIGGLKQFFTG
-1554 TQDLGEFGSQV
+1554 NKDLGEFGSQV
-1565 QEYGEAIASISK
+1565 QEYGNAIAS
-1577 ALGENP
+1577 
-1583 VDSANIEAATNAGKL
+1583 
-1598 LSSLKESLPS
+1598 
-1608 DPGILTSLIT
+1608 
-1618 YGKNLGSFGEEAQAF
+1618 
-1633 GEAIANISKA
+1633 ISKA

-1650 SANIEAATNAG
+1650 STNIEAAANAG

-1673 EPGFLDKLF
+1673 EPGFIDKLF

-1739 EQWLDGTVNLSDF
+1739 EQWFDGKLNLSDF
-1752 GDRISDFGEAMNS
+1752 GDRISDFGEAMNAFS
-1765 FNTSVGDINAE
+1765 TSVGDINADKI
-1776 GMDSAISLGDKLRE
+1776 DSAISLGNKLKA
-1790 FATSLTDLNTDGI
+1790 FATNLTDLDTTN
-1803 NMFTGSDGSTG
+1803 FEAFSGSAYGG
-1814 GIGAIGD
+1814 GIISIGEAIAG
-1821 AIGIYAD
+1821 YAD
-1828 NVGDIN
+1828 NVNDIN
-1834 TGNILKSITA
+1834 VGNVSKSITA
-1844 AQRLKAFINGLS
+1844 ANRLKTFINGLS
-1856 GFDASGIDS
+1856 GFNSEGVGK
-1865 FDPSPIGESIQDYS
+1865 FNPSPIGSSMQAYSEKVSSI
-1879 NKTASV
+1879 NT
-1885 NEGTVSSSINAAQK
+1885 GTVSSSINSAQK
-1899 LANFIRSLSGIDTSG
+1899 LANFISSLSGIDTSG
-1914 VATFKSAVKTLG
+1914 VASFKSAVKSLG

-1942 KITNI
+1942 KITNV
-1947 GSNLSKALSSGM
+1947 GSNLSKALSSGL
-1959 SSSSGSATSAA
+1959 SSNSGSATSAT
-1970 SSMISSME
+1970 SKMVSSME
-1978 SSINSKA
+1978 TSINSQTS
-1985 GSFTASGTKL
+1985 SFSSSGTKL
-1995 ASSFVNAILAQVW
+1995 ATSFVSAVLRQVG
-2008 SAAQAGG
+2008 SAAQAGA
-2015 SLASAAA
+2015 SLASSAA
-2022 SASAAW
+2022 SAM
-2028 SGSSY
+2028 SGFSE
-2033 SSGVNLGAGYVNG
+2033 SGYVSGYNLGAGYVSG
-2046 VQSQVSAAYAAGYA
+2046 VLAKVASAYAAGYA

-2073 HSHSPSKLAEQS
+2073 KSHSPSKLAEQS

-2100 TKKVYGA
+2100 TKKVYST
-2107 GYDMGNT
+2107 GYGMGET
-2114 GIQAISKAVSQAADL
+2114 GVQAISDAIAHVSDII
-2129 LTGDMDAVPTIRPVV
+2129 TGDMDSTPTITPVI
-2144 DLTDVK
+2144 DLTNVK
-2150 SQARAIGSIF
+2150 NQANSISGMF
-2160 NDANVSANM
+2160 NDANIGAEM
-2169 NIRAIGSMMNE
+2169 NIRAIGSMMRENR
-2180 TNQNGNDDVVYAINR
+2180 QNGTNDDVVYAINK

-2207 NSVNGVTYESGTEVS
+2207 NSVNGVTYENGTEVS

>member
-47 KDVESAASKVNLNG
+47 KNVESAASKVNMSG
-61 LSSGVQAVT
+61 LSNGIQTVT
-70 AKFSALQVIG
+70 AKFSALQVVG

-86 ITNSAVD
+86 ITNSAIE
-93 AGKQIVSAL
+93 AGKNIVSAL

-111 AEYETQMN
+111 TEYETQMN

-125 ANTQKEGTS
+125 ANTQKEGTT
-134 IEQVNNAL
+134 IEQVNKAL
-142 NTLNT
+142 DTLNT

-162 IGTFTAAGVKL
+162 IGTFTSAGVKL
-173 DTSVSAIQGIANLA
+173 DTSVSSIKGIANLA
-187 AVSGSTSQQASTAMY
+187 ALSGSNSQQASTAMY

-207 IATGTVK
+207 LATGTVK

-279 AADGA
+279 AAD
-284 TEYQAAVKK
+284 TQKEYEAAVKK

-304 KQMADMAQTAGDAAT
+304 KQMADLAKTAGDAAT
-319 KVKTFTQLID
+319 KVKTFTQFIN
-329 TLKEA
+329 TTKEA

-339 TQSWQLI
+339 TKTWQLVV
-346 IGDFEEAKAM
+346 GDFEEAKEV
-356 WTKVSDVLSKII
+356 WTKVSDTLSAII
-368 NDSANARNKLIEG
+368 NRSADARNKLIEG

-405 DITEKYSEVVNKVIR
+405 DVTEKYSEVVNKVIR

-470 TQTKTIEQLLK
+470 TQTKTVEQLLQ

-539 ALCKVFGASGKAWRE
+539 ALCKVFGAAGKAWRE

-596 TLFKI
+596 TLLKI
-601 GGTISGGGIRFAIT
+601 GGTIFGGGIRFAIT

-652 EASFK
+652 EATFK

-680 PQAKN
+680 PQVKN
-685 FVGELENMDWDSAW
+685 FVSELENMDWDSAW

-712 GLSDIPSNLFEAGKS
+712 GLSDIPSNLFEAGKN

-750 GAEIVNA
+750 GAEIINA

-776 KVSKN
+776 KASKN
-781 IGEGFQDGLSSMSN
+781 ISEGFQDGLSFISN

-879 EMAEGL
+879 EIAEGL

-894 LAQLDTG
+894 LAKVDAGGNLDSAING
-901 KLWSAVGAISVLAV
+901 IIKLSV
-915 VLGFLY
+915 VLGVLY
-921 ALMAKMGTLS
+921 ILMSKMGTLS
-931 TSISREGIKVEGLKK
+931 TSISRDGIKIEGLKK
-946 GFVAISTALLL
+946 GFVAISTALLM

-964 LSTMNASEMIKG
+964 ISSIKDPDSFKQG
-976 FGGLLIIVGMM
+976 FTGLLYIIGMM
-987 AGVIVAYGAFVKEAS
+987 ASIIAAYGLFVKESS
-1002 AENIDKLGVVLKK
+1002 AENLDKLGDVLKK
-1015 MATSVLVLAVV
+1015 MATSILILSIV
-1026 AKILA
+1026 AKLLA
-1031 GISWPDLGKSGA
+1031 GTDLSNSAK
-1043 FIVGFGIFV
+1043 FIAGFTVFV

-1077 MAIALAAIAAVV
+1077 MAIALAAMVAVV
-1089 KLVEGLSLEAMT
+1089 KLVNGIGRDAAI
-1101 KGALFAG
+1101 KGAVFAAAFLLF
-1108 GFLVFVLGLAKI
+1108 VKYLAKI
-1120 TKCGEDD
+1120 TKCGDD
-1127 NVLNLGKLLLSI
+1127 NKVLDLGKLLLSI
-1139 SASMLLLVGVIK
+1139 SVSMLILVGVIK
-1151 LFSYLNVG
+1151 LIGYLNFG
-1159 DIVKGALF
+1159 DIVKGAIF
-1167 MVGFIGFLKLLVMV
+1167 MAGFLGFLKLLVMV
-1181 TSIGTDVQIA
+1181 TSVGTDVQIA
-1191 KVSATIMAMSA
+1191 KVASTVLAMSV
-1202 AIGILAGVALLLSLI
+1202 AIGVLAGVAILLSFI
-1217 NFGGLM
+1217 DVGGLV
-1223 KGIAVIG
+1223 KGILAIT

-1249 KGSIIAMSAAIAVM
+1249 KGSIIAMAAAIAVM

-1293 VVERAGSNITGS
+1293 VVEKAGSNITGS

-1315 IGVLAGAIYL
+1315 IAVMAGAIYL
-1325 IASIPIESAIVSVAS
+1325 IASLPIESTIVSVAS
-1340 LSGLMLSFSATCLIM
+1340 LATLMLAFSTTCLVM
-1355 SKIGVIGGAASMGAV
+1355 SKIGAVGGAAAMGAV

-1381 VLVGVAGLVDLIP
+1381 VLVGIAGLVGLIP

-1400 DGGIQVLEKLG
+1400 DGGVQVLEKLG
-1411 YGLGAF
+1411 KGLGGF
-1417 FGNIVGGFASGITS
+1417 LGNIVGGFAAGITS
-1431 NLPQMGS
+1431 NLPEMGS
-1438 DLSQFMDNLA
+1438 DLSEFMDNLA

-1462 NSVTNLGKMIS
+1462 NSVTNLGKMIAS
-1473 ALGSGSIMD
+1473 LGSGSIMD
-1482 SIAIFITGTS
+1482 SIATFITGTS

-1512 QKMSNGGLNTDA
+1512 EKISSGNLNTDA
-1524 IEAATNIGQML
+1524 IEAATNVGKML

-1540 SVAPLGGLKQFFTG
+1540 SITPIGGLKQFFTG
-1554 TQDLGEFGSQV
+1554 NKDLGEFGSQV
-1565 QEYGEAIASISK
+1565 QEYGNAIASISK
-1577 ALGENP
+1577 A
-1583 VDSANIEAATNAGKL
+1583 
-1598 LSSLKESLPS
+1598 
-1608 DPGILTSLIT
+1608 
-1618 YGKNLGSFGEEAQAF
+1618 F
-1633 GEAIANISKA
+1633 SK
-1643 FSQQSVD
+1643 QSVD
-1650 SANIEAATNAG
+1650 STNIKAAANAG

-1673 EPGFLDKLF
+1673 EPGFIDKLF

-1739 EQWLDGTVNLSDF
+1739 EQWFDGKLNLSDF
-1752 GDRISDFGEAMNS
+1752 GDRISDFGEAMNAFS
-1765 FNTSVGDINAE
+1765 TSVGDINADKI
-1776 GMDSAISLGDKLRE
+1776 DSAISLGNKLKA
-1790 FATSLTDLNTDGI
+1790 FATNLTDLDTTN
-1803 NMFTGSDGSTG
+1803 FEAFSGSAYGG
-1814 GIGAIGD
+1814 GIISIGEAIAG
-1821 AIGIYAD
+1821 YAD
-1828 NVGDIN
+1828 NVNDIN
-1834 TGNILKSITA
+1834 VGNVSKSITA
-1844 AQRLKAFINGLS
+1844 ANRLKTFINGLS
-1856 GFDASGIDS
+1856 GFNSEGVGK
-1865 FDPSPIGESIQDYS
+1865 FNPSPIGSSMQAYSEKVSSI
-1879 NKTASV
+1879 NT
-1885 NEGTVSSSINAAQK
+1885 GTVSSSINSAQK
-1899 LANFIRSLSGIDTSG
+1899 LANFISSLSGIDTSG
-1914 VATFKSAVKTLG
+1914 VASFKSAVKSLG

-1942 KITNI
+1942 KITNV
-1947 GSNLSKALSSGM
+1947 GSNLSKALSSGL
-1959 SSSSGSATSAA
+1959 SSNSGSATSAA
-1970 SSMISSME
+1970 SKMVSSME
-1978 SSINSKA
+1978 TSINSQTS
-1985 GSFTASGTKL
+1985 SFSSSGTKL
-1995 ASSFVNAILAQVW
+1995 ATSFVSAVLRQVG
-2008 SAAQAGG
+2008 SAAQAGA
-2015 SLASAAA
+2015 SLASSAA
-2022 SASAAW
+2022 SAM
-2028 SGSSY
+2028 SGFSE
-2033 SSGVNLGAGYVNG
+2033 SGYVSGYNLGAGYVSG
-2046 VQSQVSAAYAAGYA
+2046 VLAKVASAYAAGYA

-2073 HSHSPSKLAEQS
+2073 KSHSPSKLAEQS

-2100 TKKVYGA
+2100 TKKVYST
-2107 GYDMGNT
+2107 GYGMGET
-2114 GIQAISKAVSQAADL
+2114 GVQAISDAIAHVSDII
-2129 LTGDMDAVPTIRPVV
+2129 TGDMDSTPTITPVI
-2144 DLTDVK
+2144 DLTNVK
-2150 SQARAIGSIF
+2150 NQANSISGMF
-2160 NDANVSANM
+2160 NDANIGAEM
-2169 NIRAIGSMMNE
+2169 NIRAIGSMMRENR
-2180 TNQNGNDDVVYAINR
+2180 QNGTNDDVVYAINK

-2207 NSVNGVTYESGTEVS
+2207 NSVNGVTYENGTEVS

>member
-47 KDVESAASKVNLNG
+47 KNVESAASKVNMSG
-61 LSSGVQAVT
+61 LSNGIQTVT
-70 AKFSALQVIG
+70 AKFSALQVVG

-86 ITNSAVD
+86 ITNSAIE
-93 AGKQIVSAL
+93 AGKNIVSAL

-111 AEYETQMN
+111 TEYETQMN

-125 ANTQKEGTS
+125 ANTQKEGTT
-134 IEQVNNAL
+134 IKQVNKAL
-142 NTLNT
+142 DTLNT

-162 IGTFTAAGVKL
+162 IGTFTSAGVKL
-173 DTSVSAIQGIANLA
+173 DTSVSSIKGIANLA
-187 AVSGSTSQQASTAMY
+187 ALSGSNSQQASTAMY

-207 IATGTVK
+207 LATGTVK

-279 AADGA
+279 AAD
-284 TEYQAAVKK
+284 TQKEYEAAVKK

-304 KQMADMAQTAGDAAT
+304 KQMADLAKTAGDAAT
-319 KVKTFTQLID
+319 KVKTFTQFIN
-329 TLKEA
+329 TTKEA

-339 TQSWQLI
+339 TKTWQLVV
-346 IGDFEEAKAM
+346 GDFEEAKEV
-356 WTKVSDVLSKII
+356 WTKVSDTLSAII
-368 NDSANARNKLIEG
+368 NRSADARNKLIEG

-405 DITEKYSEVVNKVIR
+405 DVTEKYSEVVNKVIR

-470 TQTKTIEQLLK
+470 TQTKTVEQLLQ

-539 ALCKVFGASGKAWRE
+539 ALCKVFGAAGKAWRE

-596 TLFKI
+596 TLLKI
-601 GGTISGGGIRFAIT
+601 GGTIFGGGIRFAIT

-652 EASFK
+652 EATFK

-680 PQAKN
+680 PQVKN
-685 FVGELENMDWDSAW
+685 FVSELENMDWDSAW

-712 GLSDIPSNLFEAGKS
+712 GLSDIPSNLFEAGKN

-750 GAEIVNA
+750 GAEIINA

-776 KVSKN
+776 KASKN
-781 IGEGFQDGLSSMSN
+781 ISEGFQDGLSFISN

-879 EMAEGL
+879 EIAEGL

-894 LAQLDTG
+894 LAKVDAGGNLDSAING
-901 KLWSAVGAISVLAV
+901 IIKLSV
-915 VLGFLY
+915 VLGVLY
-921 ALMAKMGTLS
+921 ILMSKMGTLS
-931 TSISREGIKVEGLKK
+931 TSISRDGIKIEGLKK
-946 GFVAISTALLL
+946 GFVAISTALLM

-964 LSTMNASEMIKG
+964 ISSIKDPDSFKQG
-976 FGGLLIIVGMM
+976 FTGLLYIIGMM
-987 AGVIVAYGAFVKEAS
+987 ASIIAAYGLFVKESS
-1002 AENIDKLGVVLKK
+1002 AENLDKLGDVLKK
-1015 MATSVLVLAVV
+1015 MATSILILSIV
-1026 AKILA
+1026 AKLLA
-1031 GISWPDLGKSGA
+1031 GTDLSNSAK
-1043 FIVGFGIFV
+1043 FIAEFTVFV

-1077 MAIALAAIAAVV
+1077 MAIALAAMVAVV
-1089 KLVEGLSLEAMT
+1089 KLVNGIGRDAAI
-1101 KGALFAG
+1101 KGAVFAAAFLLF
-1108 GFLVFVLGLAKI
+1108 VKYLAKI
-1120 TKCGEDD
+1120 TKCGDD
-1127 NVLNLGKLLLSI
+1127 NKVLDLGKLLLSI
-1139 SASMLLLVGVIK
+1139 SVSMLILVGVIK
-1151 LFSYLNVG
+1151 LIGYLNFG
-1159 DIVKGALF
+1159 DIVKGAIF
-1167 MVGFIGFLKLLVMV
+1167 MAGFLGFLKLLVMV
-1181 TSIGTDVQIA
+1181 TSVGTDVQIA
-1191 KVSATIMAMSA
+1191 KVASTVLAMSV
-1202 AIGILAGVALLLSLI
+1202 AIGVLAGVAILLSFI
-1217 NFGGLM
+1217 DVGGLV
-1223 KGIAVIG
+1223 KGILAIT

-1249 KGSIIAMSAAIAVM
+1249 KGSIIAMAAAIAVM

-1293 VVERAGSNITGS
+1293 VVEKAGSNITGS

-1315 IGVLAGAIYL
+1315 IAVMAGAIYL
-1325 IASIPIESAIVSVAS
+1325 IASLPIESTIVSVAS
-1340 LSGLMLSFSATCLIM
+1340 LATLMLAFSTTCLVM
-1355 SKIGVIGGAASMGAV
+1355 SKIGAVGGAAAMGAV

-1381 VLVGVAGLVDLIP
+1381 VLVGIAGLVGLIP

-1400 DGGIQVLEKLG
+1400 DGGVQVLEKLG
-1411 YGLGAF
+1411 KGLGGF
-1417 FGNIVGGFASGITS
+1417 LGNIVGGFAAGITS
-1431 NLPQMGS
+1431 NLPEMGS
-1438 DLSQFMDNLA
+1438 DLSEFMDNLA

-1462 NSVTNLGKMIS
+1462 NSVTNLGKMIAS
-1473 ALGSGSIMD
+1473 LGSGSIMD
-1482 SIAIFITGTS
+1482 SIATFITGTS

-1512 QKMSNGGLNTDA
+1512 EKISSGNLNTDA
-1524 IEAATNIGQML
+1524 IEAATNVGKML

-1540 SVAPLGGLKQFFTG
+1540 SITPIGGLKQFFTG
-1554 TQDLGEFGSQV
+1554 NKDLGDFGNQV
-1565 QEYGEAIASISK
+1565 QEYGNAIASISK
-1577 ALGENP
+1577 AFSNNP
-1583 VDSANIEAATNAGKL
+1583 VDSTNIEAAKNAGEL
-1598 LSSLKESLPS
+1598 LLGLQKSLEPV
-1608 DPGILTSLIT
+1608 G
-1618 YGKNLGSFGEEAQAF
+1618 G
-1633 GEAIANISKA
+1633 
-1643 FSQQSVD
+1643 
-1650 SANIEAATNAG
+1650 
-1661 KLLAALKNNLPS
+1661 LKQFFTGN
-1673 EPGFLDKLF
+1673 
-1682 EGSKDLGKFG
+1682 KDLGNFG
-1692 EEASGFGEAITKVS
+1692 SQVKTYCTALAAAS
-1706 QSLTQNGGVDA
+1706 DA
-1717 EAVDTASKAG
+1717 FAG
-1727 KMLTELQKAIPK
+1727 KTINEESITAAKNAGVLLAELQKSVGKSGGIKQGIFGKQDLGNFGNQVKEFADAMSTAADSFGDKIINEDSVKAAANAGDMLTELQKAIP
-1739 EQWLDGTVNLSDF
+1739 EEHWLDGKITLSQF
-1752 GDRISDFGEAMNS
+1752 GDRISDFGSAMS
-1765 FNTSVGDINAE
+1765 DFSTSVGEIDA
-1776 GMDSAISLGDKLRE
+1776 GKMDSAISVGDKLKTL
-1790 FATSLTDLNTDGI
+1790 ASNLVDLDTSGI
-1803 NMFTGSDGSTG
+1803 EAFSGSSWGGSG
-1814 GIGAIGD
+1814 GIKSIGD
-1821 AIGIYAD
+1821 AIKGYSDSIGGV
-1828 NVGDIN
+1828 NVGN
-1834 TGNILKSITA
+1834 VSKSITA
-1844 AQRLKAFINGLS
+1844 ANRLKTFINGLS
-1856 GFDASGIDS
+1856 GFDSSGINS
-1865 FDPSPIGESIQDYS
+1865 FDPSPIGSSMQAYSEKVSSI
-1879 NKTASV
+1879 NT
-1885 NEGTVSSSINAAQK
+1885 GTVSSSINSAQK
-1899 LANFIRSLSGIDTSG
+1899 LANFISSLSGIDTSG
-1914 VATFKSAVKTLG
+1914 VASFKSAVKSLG

-1942 KITNI
+1942 KITNV
-1947 GSNLSKALSSGM
+1947 GSNLSKALSSGL
-1959 SSSSGSATSAA
+1959 SSNSGSATSAA
-1970 SSMISSME
+1970 SKMVSSME
-1978 SSINSKA
+1978 TSINSQTS
-1985 GSFTASGTKL
+1985 SFSSSGTKL
-1995 ASSFVNAILAQVW
+1995 ATSFVSAVLRQVG
-2008 SAAQAGG
+2008 SAAQAGA
-2015 SLASAAA
+2015 SLASSAA
-2022 SASAAW
+2022 SAMSGF
-2028 SGSSY
+2028 SGSGY
-2033 SSGVNLGAGYVNG
+2033 VSGYNLGAGYVSG
-2046 VQSQVSAAYAAGYA
+2046 VLAKVASAYAAGYA

-2073 HSHSPSKLAEQS
+2073 KSHSPSKLAEQS

-2100 TKKVYGA
+2100 TKKVYST
-2107 GYDMGNT
+2107 GYGMGET
-2114 GIQAISKAVSQAADL
+2114 GVQAISDAIAHVSDII
-2129 LTGDMDAVPTIRPVV
+2129 TGDMDSTPTITPVI
-2144 DLTDVK
+2144 DLTNVK
-2150 SQARAIGSIF
+2150 NQANSISGMF
-2160 NDANVSANM
+2160 NDANIGAEM
-2169 NIRAIGSMMNE
+2169 NIRAIGSMMRENR
-2180 TNQNGNDDVVYAINR
+2180 QNGTNDDVVYAINK

-2207 NSVNGVTYESGTEVS
+2207 NSVNGVTYENGTEVS

>member
-47 KDVESAASKVNLNG
+47 KNVESAASKVNMSG
-61 LSSGVQAVT
+61 LSNGIQTVT
-70 AKFSALQVIG
+70 AKFSALQVVG

-86 ITNSAVD
+86 ITNSAIE
-93 AGKQIVSAL
+93 AGKNIVSAL

-111 AEYETQMN
+111 TEYETQMN

-125 ANTQKEGTS
+125 ANTQKEGTT
-134 IEQVNNAL
+134 IEQVNKAL
-142 NTLNT
+142 ETLNT

-187 AVSGSTSQQASTAMY
+187 AVSGSNSQQASTAMY

-207 IATGTVK
+207 LATGTVK

-240 HLQTGAKAAIE
+240 HLKTGAKAAIE

-279 AADGA
+279 AAD
-284 TEYQAAVKK
+284 TQKEYEAAVKK

-304 KQMADMAQTAGDAAT
+304 KQMADLAKTAGDAAT
-319 KVKTFTQLID
+319 KVKTFTQFIN
-329 TLKEA
+329 TTKEA

-339 TQSWQLI
+339 TKTWQLVV
-346 IGDFEEAKAM
+346 GDFEEAKEV
-356 WTKVSDVLSKII
+356 WTKVSDTLSAII
-368 NDSANARNKLIEG
+368 NRSADARNKLIEG

-405 DITEKYSEVVNKVIR
+405 DVTEKYSEVVNKVIR

-470 TQTKTIEQLLK
+470 TQTKTVEQLLQ

-539 ALCKVFGASGKAWRE
+539 ALCKVFGAAGKAWRE

-581 DENADKLRRTMKGLF
+581 DKNAGKLRRTMKGLF
-596 TLFKI
+596 TLLKI
-601 GGTISGGGIRFAIT
+601 GGTIFGGGIRFAIT

-652 EASFK
+652 ETTFK

-680 PQAKN
+680 PQVKN
-685 FVGELENMDWDSAW
+685 FVSELENMDWDSAW

-750 GAEIVNA
+750 GAEIINA

-776 KVSKN
+776 KASKN
-781 IGEGFQDGLSSMSN
+781 ISEGFQDGLSFISN

-879 EMAEGL
+879 EIAEGL

-915 VLGFLY
+915 VLGVLY

-964 LSTMNASEMIKG
+964 LSTMNTSEMIKG

-1015 MATSVLVLAVV
+1015 MATSVLILAVV

-1031 GISWPDLGKSGA
+1031 GISWPDLGKSGV

-1077 MAIALAAIAAVV
+1077 MAIALAAMVAVV
-1089 KLVEGLSLEAMT
+1089 KLVDGLSPEAMI
-1101 KGALFAG
+1101 KGAVFAAAFLLF
-1108 GFLVFVLGLAKI
+1108 VKYLAKI
-1120 TKCGEDD
+1120 TKCGDD
-1127 NVLNLGKLLLSI
+1127 KKVLDLGKLLLSI
-1139 SASMLLLVGVIK
+1139 SVSMLILVGVIK
-1151 LFSYLNVG
+1151 LIGYLNFG
-1159 DIVKGALF
+1159 DIVKGAIF
-1167 MVGFIGFLKLLVMV
+1167 MAGFLGFLKLLVMV
-1181 TSIGTDVQIA
+1181 TSVGTDVQIA
-1191 KVSATIMAMSA
+1191 KVASTVLAMSV
-1202 AIGILAGVALLLSLI
+1202 AIGVLAGVAILLSFI
-1217 NFGGLM
+1217 DVGGLI
-1223 KGIAVIG
+1223 KGVLAIT
-1230 ALGAIMALM
+1230 ALGAIMSLM

-1249 KGSIIAMSAAIAVM
+1249 KGSIIAMAAAIAVM

-1276 KLIVAVTGLGV
+1276 KLVAAVTGLGV

-1293 VVERAGSNITGS
+1293 VIEKAGSNITGS

-1315 IGVLAGAIYL
+1315 IAVMAGAIYL
-1325 IASIPIESAIVSVAS
+1325 IASLPIESTIVSVAS
-1340 LSGLMLSFSATCLIM
+1340 LATLMLAFSTTCLVM
-1355 SKIGVIGGAASMGAV
+1355 SKIGAVGGAAAMGAV

-1381 VLVGVAGLVDLIP
+1381 VLVGIAGLVGLIP

-1400 DGGIQVLEKLG
+1400 DGGVQVLEKLG
-1411 YGLGAF
+1411 KGLGGF
-1417 FGNIVGGFASGITS
+1417 LGNIVGGFAAGITS
-1431 NLPQMGS
+1431 NLPEMGS
-1438 DLSQFMDNLA
+1438 DLSEFMDNLA

-1462 NSVTNLGKMIS
+1462 NSVTNLGKMIAS
-1473 ALGSGSIMD
+1473 LGSGSIMD
-1482 SIAIFITGTS
+1482 SIATFITGTS

-1512 QKMSNGGLNTDA
+1512 EKISSGNLNTDA
-1524 IEAATNIGQML
+1524 IEAATNVGKML

-1540 SVAPLGGLKQFFTG
+1540 SITPIGGLKQFFTG
-1554 TQDLGEFGSQV
+1554 NKDLGDFGNQV
-1565 QEYGEAIASISK
+1565 QEYGNAIASISK
-1577 ALGENP
+1577 AFSNNP
-1583 VDSANIEAATNAGKL
+1583 VDSTNIEAAKNAGEL
-1598 LSSLKESLPS
+1598 LLGLQKSLEPV
-1608 DPGILTSLIT
+1608 G
-1618 YGKNLGSFGEEAQAF
+1618 G
-1633 GEAIANISKA
+1633 
-1643 FSQQSVD
+1643 
-1650 SANIEAATNAG
+1650 
-1661 KLLAALKNNLPS
+1661 LKRFFTGN
-1673 EPGFLDKLF
+1673 
-1682 EGSKDLGKFG
+1682 KDLGNFG
-1692 EEASGFGEAITKVS
+1692 SQVKTYCTALAAAS
-1706 QSLTQNGGVDA
+1706 DA
-1717 EAVDTASKAG
+1717 FAG
-1727 KMLTELQKAIPK
+1727 KTINEESITVAKNAGALLAELQKSVGESGGIKQGIFGKQDLGNFGNQVKEFADAMATAADSFGDKMINEDSVKAAANAGDMLTELQKAIP
-1739 EQWLDGTVNLSDF
+1739 EEHWLDGKITLSQF
-1752 GDRISDFGEAMNS
+1752 GDRISDFGSAMS
-1765 FNTSVGDINAE
+1765 DFSTSVGEIDA
-1776 GMDSAISLGDKLRE
+1776 GKMDSAISVGDKLKTL
-1790 FATSLTDLNTDGI
+1790 ASNLVDLDTSGI
-1803 NMFTGSDGSTG
+1803 EAFSGSSWGGSG
-1814 GIGAIGD
+1814 GIKSIGD
-1821 AIGIYAD
+1821 AIKGYSDSIGGV
-1828 NVGDIN
+1828 NVGN
-1834 TGNILKSITA
+1834 VSKSITA
-1844 AQRLKAFINGLS
+1844 ANRLKTFINGLS
-1856 GFDASGIDS
+1856 GFDSSGINS
-1865 FDPSPIGESIQDYS
+1865 FDPSPIGSSMQTYSEKVSSI
-1879 NKTASV
+1879 NT
-1885 NEGTVSSSINAAQK
+1885 GTVSSSINSAQK
-1899 LANFIRSLSGIDTSG
+1899 LANFISSLSGIDTSG
-1914 VATFKSAVKTLG
+1914 VASFKSAVKSLG

-1942 KITNI
+1942 KITNV
-1947 GSNLSKALSSGM
+1947 GSNLSKALSSGL
-1959 SSSSGSATSAA
+1959 SSNSGSATSAA
-1970 SSMISSME
+1970 SKMVSSME
-1978 SSINSKA
+1978 TSINSQTS
-1985 GSFTASGTKL
+1985 SFSSSGTKL
-1995 ASSFVNAILAQVW
+1995 ATSFVSAVLRQVG
-2008 SAAQAGG
+2008 SAAQAGA
-2015 SLASAAA
+2015 SLASSAA
-2022 SASAAW
+2022 SAMSGF
-2028 SGSSY
+2028 SGSGY
-2033 SSGVNLGAGYVNG
+2033 VSGYNLGAGYVSG
-2046 VQSQVSAAYAAGYA
+2046 VLAKVASAYAAGYA

-2073 HSHSPSKLAEQS
+2073 KSHSPSKLAEQS

-2100 TKKVYGA
+2100 TKKVY
-2107 GYDMGNT
+2107 NT
-2114 GIQAISKAVSQAADL
+2114 GYGMGETGVQAISDAIAHVSDII
-2129 LTGDMDAVPTIRPVV
+2129 TSDMDSTPTITPVI
-2144 DLTDVK
+2144 DLTNVK
-2150 SQARAIGSIF
+2150 NQANSISGMF
-2160 NDANVSANM
+2160 SDANIGAEM
-2169 NIRAIGSMMNE
+2169 NIRAIGSMMRENR
-2180 TNQNGNDDVVYAINR
+2180 QNGTNDDVVYAINR

-2207 NSVNGVTYESGTEVS
+2207 NSVNGVTYENGTEVS

>member
-47 KDVESAASKVNLNG
+47 KNVESAASKVNMSG
-61 LSSGVQAVT
+61 LSNGIQTVT
-70 AKFSALQVIG
+70 AKFSALQVVG

-86 ITNSAVD
+86 ITNSAIE
-93 AGKQIVSAL
+93 AGKNIVSAL

-111 AEYETQMN
+111 TEYETQMN

-125 ANTQKEGTS
+125 ANTQKEGTT
-134 IEQVNNAL
+134 IEQVNKAL
-142 NTLNT
+142 DTLNT

-162 IGTFTAAGVKL
+162 IGTFTSAGVKL
-173 DTSVSAIQGIANLA
+173 DTSVSSIKGIANLA
-187 AVSGSTSQQASTAMY
+187 ALSGSNSQQASTAMY

-207 IATGTVK
+207 LATGTVK

-240 HLQTGAKAAIE
+240 HLKTGAKAAIE

-279 AADGA
+279 VAD
-284 TEYQAAVKK
+284 TQKEYEAAVKK

-304 KQMADMAQTAGDAAT
+304 KQMADLAKTAGDAAT
-319 KVKTFTQLID
+319 KVKTFTQFIN
-329 TLKEA
+329 TTKEA

-339 TQSWQLI
+339 TKTWQLVV
-346 IGDFEEAKAM
+346 GDFEEAKEV
-356 WTKVSDVLSKII
+356 WTKVSDTLSVII
-368 NDSANARNKLIEG
+368 NRSADARNKLIEG

-405 DITEKYSEVVNKVIR
+405 DVTEKYSEVVNKVIR

-470 TQTKTIEQLLK
+470 TQTKTVEQLLQ

-539 ALCKVFGASGKAWRE
+539 ALCKVFGAAGKAWRE

-596 TLFKI
+596 TLLKI
-601 GGTISGGGIRFAIT
+601 GGTIFGGGIRFAIT

-652 EASFK
+652 EATFK

-680 PQAKN
+680 PQVKN
-685 FVGELENMDWDSAW
+685 FVSELENMDWDSAW

-712 GLSDIPSNLFEAGKS
+712 GLSDIPSNLFEAGKN

-750 GAEIVNA
+750 GAEIINA

-776 KVSKN
+776 KASKN
-781 IGEGFQDGLSSMSN
+781 ISEGFQDGLSFISN

-879 EMAEGL
+879 EIAEGL

-894 LAQLDTG
+894 LAKVDAGGNLDSAING
-901 KLWSAVGAISVLAV
+901 IIKLSV
-915 VLGFLY
+915 VLGVLY
-921 ALMAKMGTLS
+921 ILMSKMGTLS
-931 TSISREGIKVEGLKK
+931 TSISRDGIKIEGLKK
-946 GFVAISTALLL
+946 GFVAISTALLM

-964 LSTMNASEMIKG
+964 ISSIKDPDSFKQG
-976 FGGLLIIVGMM
+976 FTGLLYIIGMM
-987 AGVIVAYGAFVKEAS
+987 ASIIAAYGLFVKESS
-1002 AENIDKLGVVLKK
+1002 AENLDKLGDVLKK
-1015 MATSVLVLAVV
+1015 MATSILILSIV
-1026 AKILA
+1026 AKLLA
-1031 GISWPDLGKSGA
+1031 GTDLSNSAK
-1043 FIVGFGIFV
+1043 FIAGFTVFV

-1077 MAIALAAIAAVV
+1077 MAIALAAMVAVV
-1089 KLVEGLSLEAMT
+1089 KLVNGIGRDAAI
-1101 KGALFAG
+1101 KGAVFAAAFLLF
-1108 GFLVFVLGLAKI
+1108 VKYLAKI
-1120 TKCGEDD
+1120 TKCGDD
-1127 NVLNLGKLLLSI
+1127 NKVLDLGKLLLSI
-1139 SASMLLLVGVIK
+1139 SVSMLILVGVIK
-1151 LFSYLNVG
+1151 LIGYLNFG
-1159 DIVKGALF
+1159 DIVKGAIF
-1167 MVGFIGFLKLLVMV
+1167 MAGFLGFLKLLVMV
-1181 TSIGTDVQIA
+1181 TSVGTDVQIA
-1191 KVSATIMAMSA
+1191 KVASTVLAMSV
-1202 AIGILAGVALLLSLI
+1202 AIGVLAGVAILLSFI
-1217 NFGGLM
+1217 DVGGLV
-1223 KGIAVIG
+1223 KGILAIT

-1249 KGSIIAMSAAIAVM
+1249 KGSIIAMAAAIAVM

-1293 VVERAGSNITGS
+1293 VVEKAGSNITGS

-1315 IGVLAGAIYL
+1315 IAVMAGAIYL
-1325 IASIPIESAIVSVAS
+1325 IASLPIESTIVSVAS
-1340 LSGLMLSFSATCLIM
+1340 LATLMLAFSTTCLVM
-1355 SKIGVIGGAASMGAV
+1355 SKIGAVGGAAAMGAV

-1381 VLVGVAGLVDLIP
+1381 VLVGIAGLVGLIP

-1400 DGGIQVLEKLG
+1400 DGGVQVLEKLG
-1411 YGLGAF
+1411 KGLGGF
-1417 FGNIVGGFASGITS
+1417 LGNIVGGFAAGITS
-1431 NLPQMGS
+1431 NLPEMGS
-1438 DLSQFMDNLA
+1438 DLSEFMDNLA

-1462 NSVTNLGKMIS
+1462 NSVTNLGKMIAS
-1473 ALGSGSIMD
+1473 LGSGSIMD
-1482 SIAIFITGTS
+1482 SIATFITGTS

-1512 QKMSNGGLNTDA
+1512 EKISSGNLNTDA
-1524 IEAATNIGQML
+1524 IEAATNVGKML

-1540 SVAPLGGLKQFFTG
+1540 SITPIGGLKQFFTG
-1554 TQDLGEFGSQV
+1554 NKDLGDFGNQV
-1565 QEYGEAIASISK
+1565 QEYGNAIASISK
-1577 ALGENP
+1577 AFSNNP
-1583 VDSANIEAATNAGKL
+1583 VDSTNIEAAKNAGEL
-1598 LSSLKESLPS
+1598 LLGLQKSLEPV
-1608 DPGILTSLIT
+1608 G
-1618 YGKNLGSFGEEAQAF
+1618 G
-1633 GEAIANISKA
+1633 
-1643 FSQQSVD
+1643 
-1650 SANIEAATNAG
+1650 
-1661 KLLAALKNNLPS
+1661 LKQFFTGN
-1673 EPGFLDKLF
+1673 
-1682 EGSKDLGKFG
+1682 KDLGNFG
-1692 EEASGFGEAITKVS
+1692 SQVKTYCTALAAAS
-1706 QSLTQNGGVDA
+1706 DA
-1717 EAVDTASKAG
+1717 FAG
-1727 KMLTELQKAIPK
+1727 KTINEESITAAKNAGVLLAELQKSVGKSGGIKQGIFGKQDLGNFGNQVKEFADAMSTAADSFGDKIINEDSVKAAANAGDMLTELQKAIP
-1739 EQWLDGTVNLSDF
+1739 EEHWLDGKITLSQF
-1752 GDRISDFGEAMNS
+1752 GDRISDFGSAMS
-1765 FNTSVGDINAE
+1765 DFSTSVGEIDA
-1776 GMDSAISLGDKLRE
+1776 GKMDSAISVGDKLKTL
-1790 FATSLTDLNTDGI
+1790 ASNLVDLDTSGI
-1803 NMFTGSDGSTG
+1803 EAFSGSSWGGSG
-1814 GIGAIGD
+1814 GIKSIGD
-1821 AIGIYAD
+1821 AIKGYSDSIGGV
-1828 NVGDIN
+1828 NVGN
-1834 TGNILKSITA
+1834 VSKSITA
-1844 AQRLKAFINGLS
+1844 ANRLKTFINGLS
-1856 GFDASGIDS
+1856 GFDSSGINS
-1865 FDPSPIGESIQDYS
+1865 FDPSPIGSSMQAYSEKVSSI
-1879 NKTASV
+1879 NT
-1885 NEGTVSSSINAAQK
+1885 GTVSSSINSAQK
-1899 LANFIRSLSGIDTSG
+1899 LANFISSLSGIDTSG
-1914 VATFKSAVKTLG
+1914 VASFKSAVKSLG

-1942 KITNI
+1942 KITNV
-1947 GSNLSKALSSGM
+1947 GSNLSKALSSGL
-1959 SSSSGSATSAA
+1959 SSNSGSATSAA
-1970 SSMISSME
+1970 SKMVSSME
-1978 SSINSKA
+1978 TSINSQTS
-1985 GSFTASGTKL
+1985 SFSSSGTKL
-1995 ASSFVNAILAQVW
+1995 ATSFVSAVLRQVG
-2008 SAAQAGG
+2008 SAAQAGA
-2015 SLASAAA
+2015 SLASSAA
-2022 SASAAW
+2022 SAMSGF
-2028 SGSSY
+2028 SGSGY
-2033 SSGVNLGAGYVNG
+2033 VSGYNLGAGYVSG
-2046 VQSQVSAAYAAGYA
+2046 VLAKVASAYAAGYA

-2073 HSHSPSKLAEQS
+2073 KSHSPSKLAEQS

-2100 TKKVYGA
+2100 TKKVYST
-2107 GYDMGNT
+2107 GYGMGET
-2114 GIQAISKAVSQAADL
+2114 GVQAISDAIAHVSDII
-2129 LTGDMDAVPTIRPVV
+2129 TGDMDSTPTITPVI
-2144 DLTDVK
+2144 DLTNVK
-2150 SQARAIGSIF
+2150 NQANSISGMF
-2160 NDANVSANM
+2160 NDANIGAEM
-2169 NIRAIGSMMNE
+2169 NIRAIGSMMRENR
-2180 TNQNGNDDVVYAINR
+2180 QNGTNDDVVYAINK

-2207 NSVNGVTYESGTEVS
+2207 NSVNGVTYENGTEVS

>member
-47 KDVESAASKVNLNG
+47 KNVESAASKVNMSG
-61 LSSGVQAVT
+61 LSNGIQTVT
-70 AKFSALQVIG
+70 AKFSALQVVG

-86 ITNSAVD
+86 ITNSAIE
-93 AGKQIVSAL
+93 AGKNIVSAL

-111 AEYETQMN
+111 TEYETQMN

-125 ANTQKEGTS
+125 ANTQKEGTT
-134 IEQVNNAL
+134 IEQVNKAL
-142 NTLNT
+142 DTLNT

-173 DTSVSAIQGIANLA
+173 DASVSAIQGIANLA
-187 AVSGSTSQQASTAMY
+187 AVSGSNSQQASTAMY

-207 IATGTVK
+207 LATGTVK

-240 HLQTGAKAAIE
+240 HLKTGAKAAIE

-274 DQFAT
+274 DQLAT
-279 AADGA
+279 AAD
-284 TEYQAAVKK
+284 TQKEYEAAVKK

-304 KQMADMAQTAGDAAT
+304 KQMADLAKTAGDAAT

-329 TLKEA
+329 TTKEA

-339 TQSWQLI
+339 TKTWQLVV
-346 IGDFEEAKAM
+346 GDFEEAKEV
-356 WTKVSDVLSKII
+356 WTKVSDTLSAII
-368 NDSANARNKLIEG
+368 NRSADARNKLIEG

-405 DITEKYSEVVNKVIR
+405 DVTEKYSEVVNKVIR

-470 TQTKTIEQLLK
+470 TQTKTVEQLLQ

-491 FAKDEVEALRQL
+491 FAKDEVEALRQF

-573 FTSGLIMS
+573 FTSGLIIS

-652 EASFK
+652 EATFK
-657 GMASGVKMGINAI
+657 GMASGVEMGINAI

-685 FVGELENMDWDSAW
+685 FVSELENMDWDSAW

-712 GLSDIPSNLFEAGKS
+712 GLSCIPSELFEAGEN

-737 EGAKSVISHILNF
+737 EGNKSIISHILNF

-795 AIKKVFPAGIAILLA
+795 VIEKAFPAGIAILLT

-1002 AENIDKLGVVLKK
+1002 AENIDKLGAVLKK

-1077 MAIALAAIAAVV
+1077 MAIALAAMVAVV
-1089 KLVEGLSLEAMT
+1089 KLVDGLSPEAMI
-1101 KGALFAG
+1101 KGAAFAG
-1108 GFLVFVLGLAKI
+1108 AFLVFVGVLAKI
-1120 TKCGEDD
+1120 TKCGEED
-1127 NVLNLGKLLLSI
+1127 NVLDLGKLLLAI
-1139 SASMLLLVGVIK
+1139 SASMLILVGVIK
-1151 LFSYLNVG
+1151 LIGYLNFG
-1159 DIVKGALF
+1159 DIVKGIAF
-1167 MVGFIGFLKLLVMV
+1167 MAGFIGFLKLLVMV

-1202 AIGILAGVALLLSLI
+1202 AIGLLAGVTILLSLI
-1217 NFGGLM
+1217 DIGGLV
-1223 KGIAVIG
+1223 KGVAAIA
-1230 ALGAIMALM
+1230 ALGAIMSLM

-1249 KGSIIAMSAAIAVM
+1249 KGSIIAMTAAIAVM

-1276 KLIVAVTGLGV
+1276 KLIVAATGLGV

-1293 VVERAGSNITGS
+1293 VIEKAGSNITGS
-1305 LPILITMTAA
+1305 LPILITMTATIA
-1315 IGVLAGAIYL
+1315 VLAGAIYL
-1325 IASIPIESAIVSVAS
+1325 IASLPIESTIVSVAS
-1340 LSGLMLSFSATCLIM
+1340 LTTLMLTFSASCLIM
-1355 SKIGVIGGAASMGAV
+1355 SKIGAVGGAAAMGAV
-1370 KMVAIVAGISA
+1370 KMVSVVAGISA
-1381 VLVGVAGLVDLIP
+1381 VLVGIAGLVSFIP

-1455 TIDTGAL
+1455 SIDTGAL
-1462 NSVTNLGKMIS
+1462 NSVTNLGKMITS
-1473 ALGSGSIMD
+1473 LGSGSIMD
-1482 SIAIFITGTS
+1482 SIATFITGTS

-1512 QKMSNGGLNTDA
+1512 EKISSGNLNTDA
-1524 IEAATNIGQML
+1524 IEAATNVGKML

-1540 SVAPLGGLKQFFTG
+1540 SITPIGGLKQFFTG
-1554 TQDLGEFGSQV
+1554 NKDLGDFGNQV
-1565 QEYGEAIASISK
+1565 QEYGNAIASISK
-1577 ALGENP
+1577 AFSNNP
-1583 VDSANIEAATNAGKL
+1583 VDSTNIEAAANAGKL

-1608 DPGILTSLIT
+1608 DPGILTSLFA
-1618 YGKNLGSFGEEAQAF
+1618 YSKDLGKFGEEAQEF
-1633 GEAIANISKA
+1633 GQAIANISKA

-1650 SANIEAATNAG
+1650 STNIEAAANAG
-1661 KLLAALKNNLPS
+1661 KLLVALKNNLPS
-1673 EPGFLDKLF
+1673 EPGFVDKLF

-1692 EEASGFGEAITKVS
+1692 EEASGFGQAITKVS

-1727 KMLTELQKAIPK
+1727 KMLTELQKAIP
-1739 EQWLDGTVNLSDF
+1739 EERLFDGKLNLSDF
-1752 GDRISDFGEAMNS
+1752 GDRISDFGSAISNFS
-1765 FNTSVGDINAE
+1765 TSVSEIDVGK
-1776 GMDSAISLGDKLRE
+1776 MDSAISVGDKLKA
-1790 FATSLTDLNTDGI
+1790 FATNLTDLDTTN
-1803 NMFTGSDGSTG
+1803 FEAFSGSAYGG
-1814 GIGAIGD
+1814 GIISIGEAIAG
-1821 AIGIYAD
+1821 YAD
-1828 NVGDIN
+1828 NVNDIDVGAVSKSV
-1834 TGNILKSITA
+1834 TAAMRLKSLISS
-1844 AQRLKAFINGLS
+1844 LS
-1856 GFDASGIDS
+1856 GLDTSGVEN
-1865 FDPSPIGESIQDYS
+1865 FKPSPIGESIQDYS
-1879 NKTASV
+1879 EKTASV
-1885 NEGTVSSSINAAQK
+1885 NEGTVSSSISAAQK

-1914 VATFKSAVKTLG
+1914 VASFKSAVKSLG

-1942 KITNI
+1942 KITNV
-1947 GSNLSKALSSGM
+1947 GSNLSKALSSGL
-1959 SSSSGSATSAA
+1959 SSNSGSATSAA
-1970 SSMISSME
+1970 SKMVSSME
-1978 SSINSKA
+1978 TSINSQTS
-1985 GSFTASGTKL
+1985 SFSSSGTKL
-1995 ASSFVNAILAQVW
+1995 ATSFVKAILAQVG

-2028 SGSSY
+2028 SGSGY

-2073 HSHSPSKLAEQS
+2073 KSHSPSKLAEQS

-2100 TKKVYGA
+2100 TKKVYST
-2107 GYDMGNT
+2107 GYGMGET
-2114 GIQAISKAVSQAADL
+2114 GVQAISDAIAHVSDII
-2129 LTGDMDAVPTIRPVV
+2129 TSDMDSTPTITPVI
-2144 DLTDVK
+2144 DLTNVK
-2150 SQARAIGSIF
+2150 NQANSISGMF
-2160 NDANVSANM
+2160 NDANIGAEM
-2169 NIRAIGSMMNE
+2169 NIRAIGSMMRENR
-2180 TNQNGNDDVVYAINR
+2180 QNGTNDDVVYAINK

>member
-125 ANTQKEGTS
+125 ANTQKEGTT

-428 RFDALS
+428 RFDALT

-470 TQTKTIEQLLK
+470 TQTKTIEQLLN

-491 FAKDEVEALRQL
+491 FAKDEIEALRQL
-503 EEQSKKTGIPISDIL
+503 EEQSKKTGIPIADIL

-533 FKNVWE
+533 FANVWE
-539 ALCKVFGASGKAWRE
+539 ALCKVFGAAGKAWRE

-573 FTSGLIMS
+573 FTQGLIMS

-601 GGTISGGGIRFAIT
+601 GGTIFGGGIRFAIT

-652 EASFK
+652 EATFK

-680 PQAKN
+680 PQVKN
-685 FVGELENMDWDSAW
+685 FVNELNNMDWDSAW
-699 EKIGSKFK
+699 NMISSKLK
-707 NLTEG
+707 DITKDG
-712 GLSDIPSNLFEAGKS
+712 ISDIPKNLFEAGKS
-727 IFESFQDGLD
+727 IFESFREGMD
-737 EGAKSVISHILNF
+737 EGVQSVISHVLNF
-750 GAEIVNA
+750 GAEIINA
-757 ITDALSTTVQAS
+757 ITDGLSTTVQAS

-776 KVSKN
+776 KVSQS
-781 IGEGFQDGLSSMSN
+781 IGEGFQEGLSFISKV
-795 AIKKVFPAGIAILLA
+795 IEKVFPAGMAILLA

-823 AAPFEGVGDI
+823 AAPFEGIGDI

-840 IEAST
+840 IEASSE
-845 KNIQKIL
+845 NIQKIL
-852 KRVPKIM
+852 QRVPKIM

-885 AIMAAAVWV
+885 AIVAAAVWV
-894 LAQLDTG
+894 LAKVDAGGNLD
-901 KLWSAVGAISVLAV
+901 SALKGITVLGV
-915 VLGFLY
+915 VLGALY
-921 ALMAKMGTLS
+921 VLMSKMGTLS

-946 GFVAISTALLL
+946 GFIAISTALLM

-964 LSTMNASEMIKG
+964 LSSIKDPDALKQG
-976 FGGLLIIVGMM
+976 FAGLLIIVGMM
-987 AGVIVAYGAFVKEAS
+987 AGVITAYGLFVKESS
-1002 AENIDKLGVVLKK
+1002 AENIDKLGDVLKK
-1015 MATSVLVLAVV
+1015 MATSILILSVV
-1026 AKILA
+1026 AKLLA
-1031 GISWPDLGKSGA
+1031 GVDLSNSAK
-1043 FIVGFGIFV
+1043 FIAGFTVFV
-1052 AALAGITHITDKDSD
+1052 AALAGITHITDEDAD

-1077 MAIALAAIAAVV
+1077 MAIALAAMVAVV

-1108 GFLVFVLGLAKI
+1108 GFLAFVLGLAKI

-1127 NVLNLGKLLLSI
+1127 NVLDLGKLLLSI

-1151 LFSYLNVG
+1151 LISYLNVG

-1223 KGIAVIG
+1223 KGIAAIG

-1276 KLIVAVTGLGV
+1276 KLIASVTGLGV
-1287 LMAMFA
+1287 LMTMFA
-1293 VVERAGSNITGS
+1293 VIEKVGNNIIGS

-1315 IGVLAGAIYL
+1315 IAVIAGAVYL
-1325 IASIPIESAIVSVAS
+1325 IASLPIETAIVSVAS
-1340 LSGLMLSFSATCLIM
+1340 LSGLMLAFSASCLMM
-1355 SKIGVIGGAASMGAV
+1355 SKIGAIGGAAAMGAV
-1370 KMVAIVAGISA
+1370 KMVAVVAGISA
-1381 VLVGVAGLVDLIP
+1381 VLVGIAGLVDLIP
-1394 GAQEFL
+1394 GAQKFL
-1400 DGGIQVLEKLG
+1400 DGGVQVLEKLG
-1411 YGLGAF
+1411 KGLGGF
-1417 FGNIVGGFASGITS
+1417 FGGIVGGFAAGITS
-1431 NLPQMGS
+1431 NLPEMGS
-1438 DLSQFMDNLA
+1438 DLSQFMENLA

-1455 TIDTGAL
+1455 SIDTGAL
-1462 NSVTNLGKMIS
+1462 DSVTNLGKMIS
-1473 ALGSGSIMD
+1473 ALGKGSVMD
-1482 SIAIFITGTS
+1482 SISSFITGTS

-1512 QKMSNGGLNTDA
+1512 NKITANSGLNTDA
-1524 IEAATNIGQML
+1524 ITAATNIGDML
-1535 TALQA
+1535 IALQKA
-1540 SVAPLGGLKQFFTG
+1540 IEPVGGLKQFFTG
-1554 TQDLGEFGSQV
+1554 NKDLGEFGNQI
-1565 QEYGEAIASISK
+1565 QEYGSAIASISR
-1577 ALGENP
+1577 AFSENP
-1583 VDSANIEAATNAGKL
+1583 VDSTNIEDATNAGKL
-1598 LSSLKESLPS
+1598 LSSLKKSLPS
-1608 DPGILTSLIT
+1608 DPGILTSLFA
-1618 YGKNLGSFGEEAQAF
+1618 YSKDLGKFGEEAQEF
-1633 GEAIANISKA
+1633 GRAIANVSKA

-1650 SANIEAATNAG
+1650 STNIEAAANAG

-1727 KMLTELQKAIPK
+1727 KMLTELQKAIP
-1739 EQWLDGTVNLSDF
+1739 EEHWFDGKLNLSDF

-1765 FNTSVGDINAE
+1765 FSTSVGDINAE

-1803 NMFTGSDGSTG
+1803 NMFAGSDGSTG

-1834 TGNILKSITA
+1834 TGNVLKSITA

-1856 GFDASGIDS
+1856 GFDSSGIDS

-1978 SSINSKA
+1978 SSINSRA

-1995 ASSFVNAILAQVW
+1995 ASSFVNAILAQVG

-2028 SGSSY
+2028 SGSGY

-2169 NIRAIGSMMNE
+2169 NVRAIGSIMNE
-2180 TNQNGNDDVVYAINR
+2180 NNQNGNDDVVYAINR

>member
-47 KDVESAASKVNLNG
+47 KNVESAASKVNMSG
-61 LSSGVQAVT
+61 LSNGIQTVT
-70 AKFSALQVIG
+70 AKFSALQVVG

-86 ITNSAVD
+86 ITNSAIE
-93 AGKQIVSAL
+93 AGKNIVSAL

-111 AEYETQMN
+111 TEYETQMN

-125 ANTQKEGTS
+125 ANTQKEGTT
-134 IEQVNNAL
+134 IEQVNKAL
-142 NTLNT
+142 DTLNT

-173 DTSVSAIQGIANLA
+173 DASVSAIQGIANLA
-187 AVSGSTSQQASTAMY
+187 AVSGSNSQQASTAMY

-207 IATGTVK
+207 LATGTVK

-240 HLQTGAKAAIE
+240 HLKTGAKAAIE

-279 AADGA
+279 AADGV

-304 KQMADMAQTAGDAAT
+304 KQMADLAKTAGDAAT

-334 LGSGW
+334 LGSGG
-339 TQSWQLI
+339 TKTWQLVV
-346 IGDFEEAKAM
+346 GDFEEAKEV
-356 WTKVSDVLSKII
+356 WTKVSDTLSAII
-368 NDSANARNKLIEG
+368 NRSAEARNKLIEG

-405 DITEKYSEVVNKVIR
+405 DVTEKYSEVVNKVIR

-470 TQTKTIEQLLK
+470 TQTKTVEQLLQ

-539 ALCKVFGASGKAWRE
+539 ALCKVFGAAGKAWRE

-581 DENADKLRRTMKGLF
+581 DKNAGKLRRTMKGLF
-596 TLFKI
+596 TLLKI
-601 GGTISGGGIRFAIT
+601 GGTIFGGGIRFAIT

-652 EASFK
+652 EATFK

-680 PQAKN
+680 PQVKN
-685 FVGELENMDWDSAW
+685 FVSELENMDWDSAW

-712 GLSDIPSNLFEAGKS
+712 GLSDIPSNLFEAGKN

-737 EGAKSVISHILNF
+737 EGVKSVISHILNF
-750 GAEIVNA
+750 GAEIINA

-776 KVSKN
+776 KASKN
-781 IGEGFQDGLSSMSN
+781 ISEGFQDGLSFISN
-795 AIKKVFPAGIAILLA
+795 VIKKVFPAGIAILLA

-879 EMAEGL
+879 EIAEGL

-894 LAQLDTG
+894 LAKVDAGGNLDSAING
-901 KLWSAVGAISVLAV
+901 IIKLSV
-915 VLGFLY
+915 VLGVLY
-921 ALMAKMGTLS
+921 ILMSKMGTLS
-931 TSISREGIKVEGLKK
+931 TSISRDGIKIEGLKK
-946 GFVAISTALLL
+946 GFVAISTALLM

-964 LSTMNASEMIKG
+964 ISSIKDPDSFKQG
-976 FGGLLIIVGMM
+976 FTGLLYIIGMM
-987 AGVIVAYGAFVKEAS
+987 ASIIAAYGLFVKESS
-1002 AENIDKLGVVLKK
+1002 AENLDKLGDVLKK
-1015 MATSVLVLAVV
+1015 MATSILILSIV
-1026 AKILA
+1026 AKLLA
-1031 GISWPDLGKSGA
+1031 GTDLSNSAK
-1043 FIVGFGIFV
+1043 FITGFTVFV

-1077 MAIALAAIAAVV
+1077 MAIALAAMVAVV
-1089 KLVEGLSLEAMT
+1089 KLVNGIGRDAAI
-1101 KGALFAG
+1101 KGAAFAG
-1108 GFLVFVLGLAKI
+1108 AFLVFVGVLAKI
-1120 TKCGEDD
+1120 TKCGED
-1127 NVLNLGKLLLSI
+1127 NKVLDLGKLLLAI
-1139 SASMLLLVGVIK
+1139 SASMLILVGVIK
-1151 LFSYLNVG
+1151 LIGYLNFG
-1159 DIVKGALF
+1159 DIVKGIAF
-1167 MVGFIGFLKLLVMV
+1167 MAGFIGFLKLLVMV
-1181 TSIGTDVQIA
+1181 TSVGTDVQIA
-1191 KVSATIMAMSA
+1191 KVASTVLAMSV
-1202 AIGILAGVALLLSLI
+1202 AIGVLAGVAILLSFI
-1217 NFGGLM
+1217 DVGGLV
-1223 KGIAVIG
+1223 KGILAIT

-1249 KGSIIAMSAAIAVM
+1249 KGSIIAMAAAIAVM

-1276 KLIVAVTGLGV
+1276 KLVVAVTGLGV

-1293 VVERAGSNITGS
+1293 VVEKAGSNITGS

-1315 IGVLAGAIYL
+1315 IAVMAGAIYL
-1325 IASIPIESAIVSVAS
+1325 IASLPIESTIVSVAS
-1340 LSGLMLSFSATCLIM
+1340 LATLMLAFSTTCLVM
-1355 SKIGVIGGAASMGAV
+1355 SKIGAVGGAAAMGAV

-1381 VLVGVAGLVDLIP
+1381 VLVGIAGLVGLIP

-1400 DGGIQVLEKLG
+1400 DGGVQVLEKLG
-1411 YGLGAF
+1411 KGLGGF
-1417 FGNIVGGFASGITS
+1417 FGNIVGGFAAGITS
-1431 NLPQMGS
+1431 NLPEMGS
-1438 DLSQFMDNLA
+1438 DLSEFMDNLA

-1462 NSVTNLGKMIS
+1462 NSVTNLGKMIAS
-1473 ALGSGSIMD
+1473 LGSGSIMD
-1482 SIAIFITGTS
+1482 SIATFITGTS

-1512 QKMSNGGLNTDA
+1512 EKITSNGGLDTQA
-1524 IEAATNIGQML
+1524 IAAATNVGLML
-1535 TALQA
+1535 SALQKCIEP
-1540 SVAPLGGLKQFFTG
+1540 VGGLKQFFTG
-1554 TQDLGEFGSQV
+1554 THDLGDFGNQIQTYCEGIAAASSAFSEISVDSTNIEAAKNAGELLLGLQKSLEPVGGLKQFFTGNKDLGNFGSQV
-1565 QEYGEAIASISK
+1565 KTYCTALAAASDAFDGKTINEES
-1577 ALGENP
+1577 
-1583 VDSANIEAATNAGKL
+1583 ITAAKNAGVL
-1598 LSSLKESLPS
+1598 LAELQKSVGESGGIKQGIFGKQDLGNFGNQVKEFADAMSTAA
-1608 DPGILTSLIT
+1608 D
-1618 YGKNLGSFGEEAQAF
+1618 SFGDKIINED
-1633 GEAIANISKA
+1633 SVKA
-1643 FSQQSVD
+1643 
-1650 SANIEAATNAG
+1650 AANAG
-1661 KLLAALKNNLPS
+1661 
-1673 EPGFLDKLF
+1673 D
-1682 EGSKDLGKFG
+1682 
-1692 EEASGFGEAITKVS
+1692 
-1706 QSLTQNGGVDA
+1706 
-1717 EAVDTASKAG
+1717 
-1727 KMLTELQKAIPK
+1727 MLTELQKAIPEEK
-1739 EQWLDGTVNLSDF
+1739 LFDGKLNLSDF
-1752 GDRISDFGEAMNS
+1752 GDRISDFGSAMSDFSN
-1765 FNTSVGDINAE
+1765 SVGEIDA
-1776 GMDSAISLGDKLRE
+1776 GKMDSAISVGDKLKTL
-1790 FATSLTDLNTDGI
+1790 ASNLVDLDTSGI
-1803 NMFTGSDGSTG
+1803 EAFSGSSWGGSG
-1814 GIGAIGD
+1814 GIKSIGD
-1821 AIGIYAD
+1821 AIKGYSDSIGGV
-1828 NVGDIN
+1828 NVGN
-1834 TGNILKSITA
+1834 VSKSITA
-1844 AQRLKAFINGLS
+1844 ANRLKTFINGLS
-1856 GFDASGIDS
+1856 GFDSSGINS
-1865 FDPSPIGESIQDYS
+1865 FDPSPIGSSMQTYS
-1879 NKTASV
+1879 EKVSGINT
-1885 NEGTVSSSINAAQK
+1885 GTVSSSIDSARK
-1899 LANFIRSLSGIDTSG
+1899 LANFISSLSGIDTSG
-1914 VATFKSAVKTLG
+1914 VASFKSAVKSLG

-1942 KITNI
+1942 KITNV
-1947 GSNLSKALSSGM
+1947 GSNLSKALSSGL
-1959 SSSSGSATSAA
+1959 SSNSGSATSAA
-1970 SSMISSME
+1970 SKMVSSME
-1978 SSINSKA
+1978 TSINSQTS
-1985 GSFTASGTKL
+1985 SFSSSGTKL
-1995 ASSFVNAILAQVW
+1995 ATSFVSAVLRQVG
-2008 SAAQAGG
+2008 SAAQAGA
-2015 SLASAAA
+2015 SLASSAA
-2022 SASAAW
+2022 SAMSGF
-2028 SGSSY
+2028 SGSGY
-2033 SSGVNLGAGYVNG
+2033 VSGYNLGAGYVSG
-2046 VQSQVSAAYAAGYA
+2046 VLAKVASAYAAGYA

-2073 HSHSPSKLAEQS
+2073 KSHSPSKLAEQS

-2100 TKKVYGA
+2100 TKKVYST
-2107 GYDMGNT
+2107 GYGMGET
-2114 GIQAISKAVSQAADL
+2114 GVQAISDAIAHVSDII
-2129 LTGDMDAVPTIRPVV
+2129 TGDMDSTPTITPVI
-2144 DLTDVK
+2144 DLTNVK
-2150 SQARAIGSIF
+2150 NQANSISGMF
-2160 NDANVSANM
+2160 NDANIGAEM
-2169 NIRAIGSMMNE
+2169 NIRAIGSMMRENR
-2180 TNQNGNDDVVYAINR
+2180 QNGTNDDVVYAINK

-2207 NSVNGVTYESGTEVS
+2207 NSVNGVTYENGTEVS

>member
-47 KDVESAASKVNLNG
+47 KNVESAASKVNMSG
-61 LSSGVQAVT
+61 LSNGIQTVT
-70 AKFSALQVIG
+70 AKFSALQVVG

-86 ITNSAVD
+86 ITNSAIE
-93 AGKQIVSAL
+93 AGKNIVSAL

-111 AEYETQMN
+111 TEYETQMN

-125 ANTQKEGTS
+125 ANTQKEGTT
-134 IEQVNNAL
+134 IEQVNKAL
-142 NTLNT
+142 DTLNT

-173 DTSVSAIQGIANLA
+173 DASVSAIQGIANLA
-187 AVSGSTSQQASTAMY
+187 AVSGSNSQQASTAMY

-207 IATGTVK
+207 LATGTVK

-240 HLQTGAKAAIE
+240 HLKTGAKAAIE

-274 DQFAT
+274 DQLAT
-279 AADGA
+279 AAD
-284 TEYQAAVKK
+284 TQKEYEAAVKK

-304 KQMADMAQTAGDAAT
+304 KQMADLAKTAGDAAT
-319 KVKTFTQLID
+319 KVKTFTQLIN
-329 TLKEA
+329 TTKEA

-339 TQSWQLI
+339 TKTWQLVV
-346 IGDFEEAKAM
+346 GDFEEAKEV
-356 WTKVSDVLSKII
+356 WTKVSDTLSAII
-368 NDSANARNKLIEG
+368 NRSADARNKLIEG

-405 DITEKYSEVVNKVIR
+405 DVTEKYSEVVNKVIR

-470 TQTKTIEQLLK
+470 TQTKTVEQLLQ

-573 FTSGLIMS
+573 FTSGLIIS

-652 EASFK
+652 EATFK
-657 GMASGVKMGINAI
+657 GMASGVEMGINAI

-685 FVGELENMDWDSAW
+685 FVSELENMDWDSAW

-707 NLTEG
+707 NLTKS
-712 GLSDIPSNLFEAGKS
+712 GLSDIPSNLFEAGKNV
-727 IFESFQDGLD
+727 FESFQDGFD
-737 EGAKSVISHILNF
+737 EGAKSVISHIFNF
-750 GAEIVNA
+750 GAEIINA

-769 PLKSAGE
+769 PLRSAGE

-795 AIKKVFPAGIAILLA
+795 VIEKAFPAGIAILLT

-1077 MAIALAAIAAVV
+1077 MAIALAAMVAVV
-1089 KLVEGLSLEAMT
+1089 KLVDGLSPEAMI
-1101 KGALFAG
+1101 KGAAFAAAFLLF
-1108 GFLVFVLGLAKI
+1108 VKYLAKI
-1120 TKCGEDD
+1120 TKCGDD
-1127 NVLNLGKLLLSI
+1127 NKVLDLGKLLLSI
-1139 SASMLLLVGVIK
+1139 SVSMLILVGVIK
-1151 LFSYLNVG
+1151 LIGYLNFG
-1159 DIVKGALF
+1159 DIVKGAIF
-1167 MVGFIGFLKLLVMV
+1167 MAGFLGFLKLLVMV
-1181 TSIGTDVQIA
+1181 TSVGTDVQIA
-1191 KVSATIMAMSA
+1191 KVASTVLAMSV
-1202 AIGILAGVALLLSLI
+1202 AIGVLAGVAILLSFI
-1217 NFGGLM
+1217 DVGGLI
-1223 KGIAVIG
+1223 KGVLAIT
-1230 ALGAIMALM
+1230 ALGVIMSLM

-1249 KGSIIAMSAAIAVM
+1249 KGSIIAMAAAIAVM

-1293 VVERAGSNITGS
+1293 VVEKAGSNITGS

-1315 IGVLAGAIYL
+1315 IAVMAGAIYL
-1325 IASIPIESAIVSVAS
+1325 IASLPIESTIVSVAS
-1340 LSGLMLSFSATCLIM
+1340 LATLMLAFSTTCLVM
-1355 SKIGVIGGAASMGAV
+1355 SKIGAVGGAAAMGAV

-1381 VLVGVAGLVDLIP
+1381 VLVGIAGLVGLIP

-1400 DGGIQVLEKLG
+1400 DGGVQVLEKLG
-1411 YGLGAF
+1411 KGLGGF
-1417 FGNIVGGFASGITS
+1417 FGNIVGGFAAGITS
-1431 NLPQMGS
+1431 NLPEMGS
-1438 DLSQFMDNLA
+1438 DLSEFMDNLA

-1462 NSVTNLGKMIS
+1462 NSVTNLGKMIAS
-1473 ALGSGSIMD
+1473 LGSGSIMD
-1482 SIAIFITGTS
+1482 SIATFITGTS

-1512 QKMSNGGLNTDA
+1512 EKITSNGGLDTQA
-1524 IEAATNIGQML
+1524 IAAATNVGLML
-1535 TALQA
+1535 SALQKCIEP
-1540 SVAPLGGLKQFFTG
+1540 VGGLKQFFTG
-1554 TQDLGEFGSQV
+1554 AHDLGDFGNQI
-1565 QEYGEAIASISK
+1565 QTYCEGIAAASSAFSEIS
-1577 ALGENP
+1577 
-1583 VDSANIEAATNAGKL
+1583 VDSTNIEAAKNAGKL
-1598 LSSLKESLPS
+1598 LLGLQKSLEPV
-1608 DPGILTSLIT
+1608 G
-1618 YGKNLGSFGEEAQAF
+1618 G
-1633 GEAIANISKA
+1633 
-1643 FSQQSVD
+1643 
-1650 SANIEAATNAG
+1650 
-1661 KLLAALKNNLPS
+1661 LKQFFTGN
-1673 EPGFLDKLF
+1673 
-1682 EGSKDLGKFG
+1682 KDLGNFG
-1692 EEASGFGEAITKVS
+1692 SQVKTYCTALAAASDAFDGKTINEESITAAKNAGVLLAELQKSVGESGGIKQGIFGKQDLGNFGNQVKEFA
-1706 QSLTQNGGVDA
+1706 DA
-1717 EAVDTASKAG
+1717 MSTAADSFGDKIINEDSVKAAANAG
-1727 KMLTELQKAIPK
+1727 DMLTELQKAIP
-1739 EQWLDGTVNLSDF
+1739 EEHWLDGKITLSQF
-1752 GDRISDFGEAMNS
+1752 GDRISDFGSAMS
-1765 FNTSVGDINAE
+1765 DFSTSVGEIDA
-1776 GMDSAISLGDKLRE
+1776 GKMDSAISVGDKLKTL
-1790 FATSLTDLNTDGI
+1790 ASNLVDLDTSGI
-1803 NMFTGSDGSTG
+1803 EAFSGSSWGGSG
-1814 GIGAIGD
+1814 GIKSIGD
-1821 AIGIYAD
+1821 AIKGYSDSIGGV
-1828 NVGDIN
+1828 NVGN
-1834 TGNILKSITA
+1834 VSKSITA
-1844 AQRLKAFINGLS
+1844 ANRLKTFISGLS
-1856 GFDASGIDS
+1856 GFDSSGINS
-1865 FDPSPIGESIQDYS
+1865 FDPSPIGSSMQTYSEKVSSI
-1879 NKTASV
+1879 NT
-1885 NEGTVSSSINAAQK
+1885 GTVSSSINSAQK
-1899 LANFIRSLSGIDTSG
+1899 LANFISSLSGIDTSG
-1914 VATFKSAVKTLG
+1914 VASFKSAVKSLG

-1947 GSNLSKALSSGM
+1947 GSNLSKALSSGL
-1959 SSSSGSATSAA
+1959 SSNSGSATSAA
-1970 SSMISSME
+1970 SKMVSSME
-1978 SSINSKA
+1978 TSINSQTS
-1985 GSFTASGTKL
+1985 SFSSSGTKL
-1995 ASSFVNAILAQVW
+1995 ATSFVKAILAQVG

-2028 SGSSY
+2028 SGSGY

-2073 HSHSPSKLAEQS
+2073 KSHSPSKLAEQS

-2100 TKKVYGA
+2100 TKKVYST
-2107 GYDMGNT
+2107 GYGMGET
-2114 GIQAISKAVSQAADL
+2114 GVQAISDAIAHVSDII
-2129 LTGDMDAVPTIRPVV
+2129 TSDMDSIPTITPVI
-2144 DLTDVK
+2144 DLTNVK
-2150 SQARAIGSIF
+2150 NQANSISGMF
-2160 NDANVSANM
+2160 NDANIGAEM
-2169 NIRAIGSMMNE
+2169 NIRAIGSMMIENR
-2180 TNQNGNDDVVYAINR
+2180 QNRTNDDVVYAINK

>member
-47 KDVESAASKVNLNG
+47 KNVESAASKVNMSG
-61 LSSGVQAVT
+61 LSNGIQTVT
-70 AKFSALQVIG
+70 AKFSALQVVG

-86 ITNSAVD
+86 ITNSAIE
-93 AGKQIVSAL
+93 AGKNIVSAL

-111 AEYETQMN
+111 TEYETQMN

-125 ANTQKEGTS
+125 ANTQKEGTT
-134 IEQVNNAL
+134 IEQVNKAL
-142 NTLNT
+142 DTLNT

-173 DTSVSAIQGIANLA
+173 DASVSAIQGIANLA
-187 AVSGSTSQQASTAMY
+187 AVSGSNSQQASTAMY

-207 IATGTVK
+207 LATGTVK

-240 HLQTGAKAAIE
+240 HLKTGAKAAIE

-274 DQFAT
+274 DQLAT
-279 AADGA
+279 AAD
-284 TEYQAAVKK
+284 TQKEYEAAVKK

-304 KQMADMAQTAGDAAT
+304 KQMADLAKTAGDAAT

-329 TLKEA
+329 TTKEA

-339 TQSWQLI
+339 TKTWQLVV
-346 IGDFEEAKAM
+346 GDFEEAKEV
-356 WTKVSDVLSKII
+356 WTKVSDTLSAII
-368 NDSANARNKLIEG
+368 NRSADARNKLIEG

-405 DITEKYSEVVNKVIR
+405 DVTEKYSEVVNKVIR

-470 TQTKTIEQLLK
+470 TQTKTVEQLLQ

-491 FAKDEVEALRQL
+491 FAKDEVEALRQF

-573 FTSGLIMS
+573 FTSGLIIS

-652 EASFK
+652 EATFK
-657 GMASGVKMGINAI
+657 GMASGVEMGINAI

-685 FVGELENMDWDSAW
+685 FVSELENMDWDSAW

-712 GLSDIPSNLFEAGKS
+712 GLSCIPSELFEAGEN

-737 EGAKSVISHILNF
+737 EGNKSIISHILNF

-795 AIKKVFPAGIAILLA
+795 VIEKAFPAGIAILLT

-1002 AENIDKLGVVLKK
+1002 AENIDKLGAVLKK

-1077 MAIALAAIAAVV
+1077 MAIALAAMVAVV
-1089 KLVEGLSLEAMT
+1089 KLVDGLSPEAMI
-1101 KGALFAG
+1101 KGAAFAG
-1108 GFLVFVLGLAKI
+1108 AFLVFVGVLAKI
-1120 TKCGEDD
+1120 TKCGEED
-1127 NVLNLGKLLLSI
+1127 NVLDLGKLLLAI
-1139 SASMLLLVGVIK
+1139 SASMLILVGVIK
-1151 LFSYLNVG
+1151 LIGYLNFG
-1159 DIVKGALF
+1159 DIVKGIAF
-1167 MVGFIGFLKLLVMV
+1167 MAGFIGFLKLLVMV

-1202 AIGILAGVALLLSLI
+1202 AIGLLAGVTILLSLI
-1217 NFGGLM
+1217 DIGGLV
-1223 KGIAVIG
+1223 KGVAAIA
-1230 ALGAIMALM
+1230 ALGAIMSLM

-1249 KGSIIAMSAAIAVM
+1249 KGSIIAMTAAIAVM

-1276 KLIVAVTGLGV
+1276 KLIVAATGLGV

-1293 VVERAGSNITGS
+1293 VIEKAGSNITGS
-1305 LPILITMTAA
+1305 LPILITMTATIA
-1315 IGVLAGAIYL
+1315 VLAGAIYL
-1325 IASIPIESAIVSVAS
+1325 IASLPIESTIVSVAS
-1340 LSGLMLSFSATCLIM
+1340 LTTLMLTFSASCLIM
-1355 SKIGVIGGAASMGAV
+1355 SKIGAVGGAAAMGAV
-1370 KMVAIVAGISA
+1370 KMVSVVAGISA
-1381 VLVGVAGLVDLIP
+1381 VLVGIAGLVSLIP

-1455 TIDTGAL
+1455 SIDTGAL
-1462 NSVTNLGKMIS
+1462 NSVTNLGKMITS
-1473 ALGSGSIMD
+1473 LGSGSIMD
-1482 SIAIFITGTS
+1482 SIATFITGTS

-1512 QKMSNGGLNTDA
+1512 EKISSGNLNTDA
-1524 IEAATNIGQML
+1524 IEAATNVGKML

-1540 SVAPLGGLKQFFTG
+1540 SITPIGGLKQFFTG
-1554 TQDLGEFGSQV
+1554 NKDLGDFGNQV
-1565 QEYGEAIASISK
+1565 QEYGNAIASISK
-1577 ALGENP
+1577 AFSNNP
-1583 VDSANIEAATNAGKL
+1583 VDSTNIEAAANAGKL
-1598 LSSLKESLPS
+1598 L
-1608 DPGILTSLIT
+1608 
-1618 YGKNLGSFGEEAQAF
+1618 
-1633 GEAIANISKA
+1633 
-1643 FSQQSVD
+1643 V
-1650 SANIEAATNAG
+1650 
-1661 KLLAALKNNLPS
+1661 ALKNNLPS
-1673 EPGFLDKLF
+1673 EPGFVDKLF

-1692 EEASGFGEAITKVS
+1692 EEASGFGQAITKVS

-1727 KMLTELQKAIPK
+1727 KMLTELQKAIP
-1739 EQWLDGTVNLSDF
+1739 EERLFDGKLNLSDF
-1752 GDRISDFGEAMNS
+1752 GDRISDFGSAISNFS
-1765 FNTSVGDINAE
+1765 TSVSEIDVGK
-1776 GMDSAISLGDKLRE
+1776 MDSAISVGDKLKA
-1790 FATSLTDLNTDGI
+1790 FATNLTDLDTTN
-1803 NMFTGSDGSTG
+1803 FEAFSGSAYGG
-1814 GIGAIGD
+1814 GIISIGEAIAG
-1821 AIGIYAD
+1821 YAD
-1828 NVGDIN
+1828 NVNDIDVGAVSKSV
-1834 TGNILKSITA
+1834 TAAMRLKSLISS
-1844 AQRLKAFINGLS
+1844 LS
-1856 GFDASGIDS
+1856 GLDTSGVEN
-1865 FDPSPIGESIQDYS
+1865 FKPSPIGESIQDYS
-1879 NKTASV
+1879 EKTASV
-1885 NEGTVSSSINAAQK
+1885 NEGTVSSSISAAQK

-1914 VATFKSAVKTLG
+1914 VASFKSAVKSLG

-1942 KITNI
+1942 KITNV
-1947 GSNLSKALSSGM
+1947 GSNLSKALSSGL
-1959 SSSSGSATSAA
+1959 SSNSGSATSAA
-1970 SSMISSME
+1970 SKMVSSME
-1978 SSINSKA
+1978 TSINSQTS
-1985 GSFTASGTKL
+1985 SFSSSGTKL
-1995 ASSFVNAILAQVW
+1995 ATSFVKAILAQVG

-2028 SGSSY
+2028 SGSGY

-2073 HSHSPSKLAEQS
+2073 KSHSPSKLAEQS

-2100 TKKVYGA
+2100 TKKVYST
-2107 GYDMGNT
+2107 GYGMGET
-2114 GIQAISKAVSQAADL
+2114 GVQAISDAIAHVSDII
-2129 LTGDMDAVPTIRPVV
+2129 TSDMDSTPTITPVI
-2144 DLTDVK
+2144 DLTNVK
-2150 SQARAIGSIF
+2150 NQANSISGMF
-2160 NDANVSANM
+2160 NDANIGAEM
-2169 NIRAIGSMMNE
+2169 NIRAIGSMMRENR
-2180 TNQNGNDDVVYAINR
+2180 QNGTNDDVVYAINK

>member
-47 KDVESAASKVNLNG
+47 KNVESAASKVNMSG
-61 LSSGVQAVT
+61 LSNGIQTVT
-70 AKFSALQVIG
+70 AKFSALQVVG

-86 ITNSAVD
+86 ITNSAIE
-93 AGKQIVSAL
+93 AGKNIVSAL

-111 AEYETQMN
+111 TEYETQMN

-125 ANTQKEGTS
+125 ANTQKEGTT
-134 IEQVNNAL
+134 IKQVNKAL
-142 NTLNT
+142 DTLNT

-162 IGTFTAAGVKL
+162 IGTFTSAGVKL
-173 DTSVSAIQGIANLA
+173 DTSVSSIKGIANLA
-187 AVSGSTSQQASTAMY
+187 ALSGSNSQQASTAMY

-207 IATGTVK
+207 LATGTVK

-279 AADGA
+279 AAD
-284 TEYQAAVKK
+284 TQKEYEAAVKK

-304 KQMADMAQTAGDAAT
+304 KQMADLAKTAGDAAT
-319 KVKTFTQLID
+319 KVKTFTQFIN
-329 TLKEA
+329 TTKEA

-339 TQSWQLI
+339 TKTWQLVV
-346 IGDFEEAKAM
+346 GDFEEAKEV
-356 WTKVSDVLSKII
+356 WTKVSDTLSAII
-368 NDSANARNKLIEG
+368 NRSADARNKLIEG

-405 DITEKYSEVVNKVIR
+405 DVTEKYSEVVNKVIR

-470 TQTKTIEQLLK
+470 TQTKTVEQLLQ

-539 ALCKVFGASGKAWRE
+539 ALCKVFGAAGKAWRE

-596 TLFKI
+596 TLLKI
-601 GGTISGGGIRFAIT
+601 GGTIFGGGIRFAIT

-652 EASFK
+652 EATFK

-680 PQAKN
+680 PQVKN
-685 FVGELENMDWDSAW
+685 FVSELENMDWDSAW

-712 GLSDIPSNLFEAGKS
+712 GLSDIPSNLFEAGKN

-750 GAEIVNA
+750 GAEIINA

-776 KVSKN
+776 KASKN
-781 IGEGFQDGLSSMSN
+781 ISEGFQDGLSFISN

-879 EMAEGL
+879 EIAEGL

-894 LAQLDTG
+894 LAKVDAGGNLDSAING
-901 KLWSAVGAISVLAV
+901 IIKLSV
-915 VLGFLY
+915 VLGVLY
-921 ALMAKMGTLS
+921 ILMSKMGTLS
-931 TSISREGIKVEGLKK
+931 TSISRDGIKIEGLKK
-946 GFVAISTALLL
+946 GFVAISTALLM

-964 LSTMNASEMIKG
+964 ISSIKDPDSFKQG
-976 FGGLLIIVGMM
+976 FTGLLYIIGMM
-987 AGVIVAYGAFVKEAS
+987 ASIIAAYGLFVKESS
-1002 AENIDKLGVVLKK
+1002 AENLDKLGDVLKK
-1015 MATSVLVLAVV
+1015 MATSILILSIV
-1026 AKILA
+1026 AKLLA
-1031 GISWPDLGKSGA
+1031 GTDLSNSAK
-1043 FIVGFGIFV
+1043 FIAGFTVFV

-1077 MAIALAAIAAVV
+1077 MAIALAAMVAVV
-1089 KLVEGLSLEAMT
+1089 KLVNGIGRDAAI
-1101 KGALFAG
+1101 KGAVFAAAFLLF
-1108 GFLVFVLGLAKI
+1108 VKYLAKI
-1120 TKCGEDD
+1120 TKCGDD
-1127 NVLNLGKLLLSI
+1127 NKVLDLGKLLLSI
-1139 SASMLLLVGVIK
+1139 SVSMLILVGVIK
-1151 LFSYLNVG
+1151 LIGYLNFG
-1159 DIVKGALF
+1159 DIVKGAIF
-1167 MVGFIGFLKLLVMV
+1167 MAGFLGFLKLLVMV
-1181 TSIGTDVQIA
+1181 TSVGTDVQIA
-1191 KVSATIMAMSA
+1191 KVASTVLAMSV
-1202 AIGILAGVALLLSLI
+1202 AIGVLAGVAILLSFI
-1217 NFGGLM
+1217 DVGGLV
-1223 KGIAVIG
+1223 KGILAIT

-1249 KGSIIAMSAAIAVM
+1249 KGSIIAMAAAIAVM

-1293 VVERAGSNITGS
+1293 VVEKAGSNITGS

-1315 IGVLAGAIYL
+1315 IAVMAGAIYL
-1325 IASIPIESAIVSVAS
+1325 IASLPIESTIVSVAS
-1340 LSGLMLSFSATCLIM
+1340 LATLMLAFSTTCLVM
-1355 SKIGVIGGAASMGAV
+1355 SKIGAVGGAAAMGAV

-1381 VLVGVAGLVDLIP
+1381 VLVGIAGLVGLIP

-1400 DGGIQVLEKLG
+1400 DGGVQVLEKLG
-1411 YGLGAF
+1411 KGLGGF
-1417 FGNIVGGFASGITS
+1417 LGNIVGGFAAGITS
-1431 NLPQMGS
+1431 NLPEMGS
-1438 DLSQFMDNLA
+1438 DLSEFMDNLA

-1462 NSVTNLGKMIS
+1462 NSVTNLGKMIAS
-1473 ALGSGSIMD
+1473 LGSGSIMD
-1482 SIAIFITGTS
+1482 SIATFITGTS

-1512 QKMSNGGLNTDA
+1512 EKITSNGGLDTQA
-1524 IEAATNIGQML
+1524 IAAATNVGKML

-1540 SVAPLGGLKQFFTG
+1540 SITPIGGLKQFFTG
-1554 TQDLGEFGSQV
+1554 NKDLGDFGNQV
-1565 QEYGEAIASISK
+1565 QEYGNAIASISK
-1577 ALGENP
+1577 AFSNNP
-1583 VDSANIEAATNAGKL
+1583 VDSTNIEAAKNAGEL
-1598 LSSLKESLPS
+1598 LLGLQKSLEPV
-1608 DPGILTSLIT
+1608 G
-1618 YGKNLGSFGEEAQAF
+1618 G
-1633 GEAIANISKA
+1633 
-1643 FSQQSVD
+1643 
-1650 SANIEAATNAG
+1650 
-1661 KLLAALKNNLPS
+1661 LKRFFTGN
-1673 EPGFLDKLF
+1673 
-1682 EGSKDLGKFG
+1682 KDLGNFG
-1692 EEASGFGEAITKVS
+1692 SQVKTYCTALAAAS
-1706 QSLTQNGGVDA
+1706 DA
-1717 EAVDTASKAG
+1717 FAG
-1727 KMLTELQKAIPK
+1727 KTINEESITVAKNAGALLAELQKSVGESGGIKQGIFGKQDLGNFGNQVKEFADAMATAADSFGDKMINEDSVKAAANAGDMLTELQKAIP
-1739 EQWLDGTVNLSDF
+1739 EEHWLDGKITLSQF
-1752 GDRISDFGEAMNS
+1752 GDRISDFGSAMS
-1765 FNTSVGDINAE
+1765 DFSTSVGEIDA
-1776 GMDSAISLGDKLRE
+1776 GKMDSAISVGDKLKTL
-1790 FATSLTDLNTDGI
+1790 ASNLVDLDTSGI
-1803 NMFTGSDGSTG
+1803 EAFSGSSWGGSG
-1814 GIGAIGD
+1814 GIKSIGD
-1821 AIGIYAD
+1821 AIKGYSDSIGGV
-1828 NVGDIN
+1828 NVGN
-1834 TGNILKSITA
+1834 VSKSITA
-1844 AQRLKAFINGLS
+1844 ANRLKTFINGLS
-1856 GFDASGIDS
+1856 GFDSSGINS
-1865 FDPSPIGESIQDYS
+1865 FDPSPIGSSMQTYSEKVSSI
-1879 NKTASV
+1879 NT
-1885 NEGTVSSSINAAQK
+1885 GTVSSSINSAQK
-1899 LANFIRSLSGIDTSG
+1899 LANFISSLSGIDTSG
-1914 VATFKSAVKTLG
+1914 VASFKSAVKSLG

-1942 KITNI
+1942 KITNV
-1947 GSNLSKALSSGM
+1947 GSNLSKALSSGL
-1959 SSSSGSATSAA
+1959 SSNSGSATSAA
-1970 SSMISSME
+1970 SKMVSSME
-1978 SSINSKA
+1978 TSINSQTS
-1985 GSFTASGTKL
+1985 SFSSSGTKL
-1995 ASSFVNAILAQVW
+1995 ATSFVSAVLRQVG
-2008 SAAQAGG
+2008 SAAQAGA
-2015 SLASAAA
+2015 SLASSAA
-2022 SASAAW
+2022 SAMSGF
-2028 SGSSY
+2028 SGSGY
-2033 SSGVNLGAGYVNG
+2033 VSGYNLGAGYVSG
-2046 VQSQVSAAYAAGYA
+2046 VLAKVASAYAAGYA

-2073 HSHSPSKLAEQS
+2073 KSHSPSKLAEQS

-2100 TKKVYGA
+2100 TKKVY
-2107 GYDMGNT
+2107 NT
-2114 GIQAISKAVSQAADL
+2114 GYGMGETGVQAISDAIAHVSDII
-2129 LTGDMDAVPTIRPVV
+2129 TSDMDSTPTITPVI
-2144 DLTDVK
+2144 DLTNVK
-2150 SQARAIGSIF
+2150 NQANSISGMF
-2160 NDANVSANM
+2160 SDANIGAEM
-2169 NIRAIGSMMNE
+2169 NIRAIGSMMRENR
-2180 TNQNGNDDVVYAINR
+2180 QNGTNDDVVYAINK

-2207 NSVNGVTYESGTEVS
+2207 NSVNGVTYENGTEVS

>member
-47 KDVESAASKVNLNG
+47 KNVESAASKVNMSG
-61 LSSGVQAVT
+61 LSNGIQTVT
-70 AKFSALQVIG
+70 AKFSALQVVG

-86 ITNSAVD
+86 ITNSAIE
-93 AGKQIVSAL
+93 AGKNIVSAL

-111 AEYETQMN
+111 TEYETQMN

-125 ANTQKEGTS
+125 ANTQKEGTT
-134 IEQVNNAL
+134 IEQVNKAL
-142 NTLNT
+142 DTLNT

-162 IGTFTAAGVKL
+162 IGTFTSAGVKL
-173 DTSVSAIQGIANLA
+173 DTSVSSIKGIANLA
-187 AVSGSTSQQASTAMY
+187 ALSGSNSQQASTAMY

-207 IATGTVK
+207 LATGTVK

-279 AADGA
+279 AAD
-284 TEYQAAVKK
+284 TQKEYEAAVKK

-304 KQMADMAQTAGDAAT
+304 KQMADLAKTAGDAAT
-319 KVKTFTQLID
+319 KVKTFTQFIN
-329 TLKEA
+329 TTKEA

-339 TQSWQLI
+339 TKTWQLVV
-346 IGDFEEAKAM
+346 GDFEEAKEV
-356 WTKVSDVLSKII
+356 WTKVSDTLSAII
-368 NDSANARNKLIEG
+368 NRSADARNKLIEG

-405 DITEKYSEVVNKVIR
+405 DVTEKYSEVVNKVIR

-470 TQTKTIEQLLK
+470 TQTKTVEQLLQ

-539 ALCKVFGASGKAWRE
+539 ALCKVFGAAGKAWRE

-596 TLFKI
+596 TLLKI
-601 GGTISGGGIRFAIT
+601 GGTIFGGGIRFAIT

-652 EASFK
+652 EATFK

-680 PQAKN
+680 PQVKN
-685 FVGELENMDWDSAW
+685 FVSELENMDWDSAW

-712 GLSDIPSNLFEAGKS
+712 GLSDIPSNLFEAGKN

-750 GAEIVNA
+750 GAEIINA

-776 KVSKN
+776 KASKN
-781 IGEGFQDGLSSMSN
+781 ISEGFQDGLSFISN

-879 EMAEGL
+879 EIAEGL

-894 LAQLDTG
+894 LAKVDAGGNLDSAING
-901 KLWSAVGAISVLAV
+901 IIKLSV
-915 VLGFLY
+915 VLGVLY
-921 ALMAKMGTLS
+921 ILMSKMGTLS
-931 TSISREGIKVEGLKK
+931 TSISRDGIKIEGLKK
-946 GFVAISTALLL
+946 GFVAISTALLM

-964 LSTMNASEMIKG
+964 ISSIKDPDSFKQG
-976 FGGLLIIVGMM
+976 FTGLLYIIGMM
-987 AGVIVAYGAFVKEAS
+987 ASIIAAYGLFVKESS
-1002 AENIDKLGVVLKK
+1002 AENLDKLGDVLKK
-1015 MATSVLVLAVV
+1015 MATSILILSIV
-1026 AKILA
+1026 AKLLA
-1031 GISWPDLGKSGA
+1031 GTDLSNSAK
-1043 FIVGFGIFV
+1043 FIAGFTVFV

-1077 MAIALAAIAAVV
+1077 MAIALAAMVAVV
-1089 KLVEGLSLEAMT
+1089 KLVNGIGRDAAI
-1101 KGALFAG
+1101 KGAVFAAAFLLF
-1108 GFLVFVLGLAKI
+1108 VKYLAKI
-1120 TKCGEDD
+1120 TKCGDD
-1127 NVLNLGKLLLSI
+1127 NKVLDLGKLLLSI
-1139 SASMLLLVGVIK
+1139 SVSMLILVGVIK
-1151 LFSYLNVG
+1151 LIGYLNFG
-1159 DIVKGALF
+1159 DIVKGAIF
-1167 MVGFIGFLKLLVMV
+1167 MAGFLGFLKLLVMV
-1181 TSIGTDVQIA
+1181 TSVGTDVQIA
-1191 KVSATIMAMSA
+1191 KVASTVLAMSV
-1202 AIGILAGVALLLSLI
+1202 AIGVLAGVAILLSFI
-1217 NFGGLM
+1217 DVGGLV
-1223 KGIAVIG
+1223 KGILAIT

-1249 KGSIIAMSAAIAVM
+1249 KGSIIAMAAAIAVM

-1293 VVERAGSNITGS
+1293 VVEKAGSNITGS

-1315 IGVLAGAIYL
+1315 IAVMAGAIYL
-1325 IASIPIESAIVSVAS
+1325 IASLPIESTIVSVAS
-1340 LSGLMLSFSATCLIM
+1340 LATLMLAFSTTCLVM
-1355 SKIGVIGGAASMGAV
+1355 SKIGAVGGAAAMGAV

-1381 VLVGVAGLVDLIP
+1381 VLVGIAGLVGLIP

-1400 DGGIQVLEKLG
+1400 DGGVQVLEKLG
-1411 YGLGAF
+1411 KGLGGF
-1417 FGNIVGGFASGITS
+1417 LGNIVGGFAAGITS
-1431 NLPQMGS
+1431 NLPEMGS
-1438 DLSQFMDNLA
+1438 DLSEFMDNLA

-1462 NSVTNLGKMIS
+1462 NSVTNLGKMIAS
-1473 ALGSGSIMD
+1473 LGSGSIMD
-1482 SIAIFITGTS
+1482 SIATFITGTS

-1512 QKMSNGGLNTDA
+1512 KKISSGNLNTDA
-1524 IEAATNIGQML
+1524 IEAATNVGKML

-1540 SVAPLGGLKQFFTG
+1540 SITPIGGLKQFFTG
-1554 TQDLGEFGSQV
+1554 NKDLGEFGSQV
-1565 QEYGEAIASISK
+1565 QEYGNAIASISK
-1577 ALGENP
+1577 A
-1583 VDSANIEAATNAGKL
+1583 
-1598 LSSLKESLPS
+1598 
-1608 DPGILTSLIT
+1608 
-1618 YGKNLGSFGEEAQAF
+1618 F
-1633 GEAIANISKA
+1633 SK
-1643 FSQQSVD
+1643 QSVD
-1650 SANIEAATNAG
+1650 STNIKAAANAG

-1673 EPGFLDKLF
+1673 EPGFIDKLF

-1706 QSLTQNGGVDA
+1706 QSLTQNDGVDA

-1739 EQWLDGTVNLSDF
+1739 EQWFDGKLNLSDF
-1752 GDRISDFGEAMNS
+1752 GDRISDFGEAMNAFS
-1765 FNTSVGDINAE
+1765 TSVGDINADKI
-1776 GMDSAISLGDKLRE
+1776 DSAISLGNKLKA
-1790 FATSLTDLNTDGI
+1790 FATNLTDLDTTN
-1803 NMFTGSDGSTG
+1803 FEAFSGSAYGG
-1814 GIGAIGD
+1814 GIISIGEAIAG
-1821 AIGIYAD
+1821 YAD
-1828 NVGDIN
+1828 NVNDIN
-1834 TGNILKSITA
+1834 VGNVSKSITA
-1844 AQRLKAFINGLS
+1844 ANRLKTFINGLS
-1856 GFDASGIDS
+1856 GFNSEGVGK
-1865 FDPSPIGESIQDYS
+1865 FNPSPIGSSMQAYSEKVSSI
-1879 NKTASV
+1879 NT
-1885 NEGTVSSSINAAQK
+1885 GTVSSSINSAQK
-1899 LANFIRSLSGIDTSG
+1899 LANFISSLSGIDTSG
-1914 VATFKSAVKTLG
+1914 VASFKSAVKSLG

-1942 KITNI
+1942 KITNV
-1947 GSNLSKALSSGM
+1947 GSNLSKALSSGL
-1959 SSSSGSATSAA
+1959 SSNSGSATSAA
-1970 SSMISSME
+1970 SKMVSSME
-1978 SSINSKA
+1978 TSINSQTS
-1985 GSFTASGTKL
+1985 SFSSSGTKL
-1995 ASSFVNAILAQVW
+1995 ATSFVSAVLRQVG
-2008 SAAQAGG
+2008 SAAQAGA
-2015 SLASAAA
+2015 SLASSAA
-2022 SASAAW
+2022 SAM
-2028 SGSSY
+2028 SGFSE
-2033 SSGVNLGAGYVNG
+2033 SGYVSGYNLGAGYVSG
-2046 VQSQVSAAYAAGYA
+2046 VLAKVASAYAAGYA

-2073 HSHSPSKLAEQS
+2073 KSHSPSKLAEQS

-2100 TKKVYGA
+2100 TKKVYST
-2107 GYDMGNT
+2107 GYGMGET
-2114 GIQAISKAVSQAADL
+2114 GVQAISDAIAHVSDII
-2129 LTGDMDAVPTIRPVV
+2129 TGDMDSTPTITPVI
-2144 DLTDVK
+2144 DLTNVK
-2150 SQARAIGSIF
+2150 NQANSISGMF
-2160 NDANVSANM
+2160 NDANIGAEM
-2169 NIRAIGSMMNE
+2169 NIRAIGSMMRENR
-2180 TNQNGNDDVVYAINR
+2180 QNGTNDDVVYAINK

-2207 NSVNGVTYESGTEVS
+2207 NSVNGVTYENGTEVS

>member
-47 KDVESAASKVNLNG
+47 KNVESAASKVNMSG
-61 LSSGVQAVT
+61 LSNGIQTVT
-70 AKFSALQVIG
+70 AKFSALQVVG

-86 ITNSAVD
+86 ITNSAIE
-93 AGKQIVSAL
+93 AGKNIVSAL

-111 AEYETQMN
+111 TEYETQMN

-125 ANTQKEGTS
+125 ANTQKEGTT
-134 IEQVNNAL
+134 IKQVNKAL
-142 NTLNT
+142 DTLNT

-162 IGTFTAAGVKL
+162 IGTFTSAGVKL
-173 DTSVSAIQGIANLA
+173 DTSVSSIKGIANLA
-187 AVSGSTSQQASTAMY
+187 ALSGSNSQQASTAMY

-207 IATGTVK
+207 LATGTVK

-279 AADGA
+279 AAD
-284 TEYQAAVKK
+284 TQKEYEAAVKK

-304 KQMADMAQTAGDAAT
+304 KQMADLAKTAGDAAT
-319 KVKTFTQLID
+319 KVKTFTQFIN
-329 TLKEA
+329 TTKEA

-339 TQSWQLI
+339 TKTWQLVV
-346 IGDFEEAKAM
+346 GDFEEAKEV
-356 WTKVSDVLSKII
+356 WTKVSDTLSAII
-368 NDSANARNKLIEG
+368 NRSADARNKLIEG

-405 DITEKYSEVVNKVIR
+405 DVTEKYSEVVNKVIR

-470 TQTKTIEQLLK
+470 TQTKTVEQLLQ

-539 ALCKVFGASGKAWRE
+539 ALCKVFGAAGKAWRE

-596 TLFKI
+596 TLLKI
-601 GGTISGGGIRFAIT
+601 GGTIFGGGIRFAIT

-652 EASFK
+652 EATFK

-680 PQAKN
+680 PQVKN
-685 FVGELENMDWDSAW
+685 FVSELENMDWDSAW

-712 GLSDIPSNLFEAGKS
+712 GLSDIPSNLFEAGKN

-750 GAEIVNA
+750 GAEIINA

-776 KVSKN
+776 KASKN
-781 IGEGFQDGLSSMSN
+781 ISEGFQDGLSFISN

-879 EMAEGL
+879 EIAEGL

-894 LAQLDTG
+894 LAKVDAGGNLDSAING
-901 KLWSAVGAISVLAV
+901 IIKLSV
-915 VLGFLY
+915 VLGVLY
-921 ALMAKMGTLS
+921 ILMSKMGTLS
-931 TSISREGIKVEGLKK
+931 TSISRDGIKIEGLKK
-946 GFVAISTALLL
+946 GFVAISTALLM

-964 LSTMNASEMIKG
+964 ISSIKDPDSFKQG
-976 FGGLLIIVGMM
+976 FTGLLYIIGMM
-987 AGVIVAYGAFVKEAS
+987 ASIIAAYGLFVKESS
-1002 AENIDKLGVVLKK
+1002 AENLDKLGDVLKK
-1015 MATSVLVLAVV
+1015 MATSILILSIV
-1026 AKILA
+1026 AKLLA
-1031 GISWPDLGKSGA
+1031 GTDLSNSAK
-1043 FIVGFGIFV
+1043 FIAGFTVFV

-1077 MAIALAAIAAVV
+1077 MAIALAAMVAVV
-1089 KLVEGLSLEAMT
+1089 KLVNGIGRDAAI
-1101 KGALFAG
+1101 KGAVFAAAFLLF
-1108 GFLVFVLGLAKI
+1108 VKYLAKI
-1120 TKCGEDD
+1120 TKCGDD
-1127 NVLNLGKLLLSI
+1127 NKVLDLGKLLLSI
-1139 SASMLLLVGVIK
+1139 SVSMLILVGVIK
-1151 LFSYLNVG
+1151 LIGYLNFG
-1159 DIVKGALF
+1159 DIVKGAIF
-1167 MVGFIGFLKLLVMV
+1167 MAGFLGFLKLLVMV
-1181 TSIGTDVQIA
+1181 TSVGTDVQIA
-1191 KVSATIMAMSA
+1191 KVASTVLAMSV
-1202 AIGILAGVALLLSLI
+1202 AIGVLAGVAILLSFI
-1217 NFGGLM
+1217 DVGGLV
-1223 KGIAVIG
+1223 KGILAIT

-1249 KGSIIAMSAAIAVM
+1249 KGSIIAMAAAIAVM

-1293 VVERAGSNITGS
+1293 VVEKAGSNITGS

-1315 IGVLAGAIYL
+1315 IAVMAGAIYL
-1325 IASIPIESAIVSVAS
+1325 IASLPIESTIVSVAS
-1340 LSGLMLSFSATCLIM
+1340 LATLMLAFSTTCLVM
-1355 SKIGVIGGAASMGAV
+1355 SKIGAVGGAAAMGAV

-1381 VLVGVAGLVDLIP
+1381 VLVGIAGLVGLIP

-1400 DGGIQVLEKLG
+1400 DGGVQVLEKLG
-1411 YGLGAF
+1411 KGLGGF
-1417 FGNIVGGFASGITS
+1417 LGNIVGGFAAGITS
-1431 NLPQMGS
+1431 NLPEMGS
-1438 DLSQFMDNLA
+1438 DLSEFMDNLA

-1462 NSVTNLGKMIS
+1462 NSVTNLGKMIAS
-1473 ALGSGSIMD
+1473 LGSGSIMD
-1482 SIAIFITGTS
+1482 SIATFITGTS

-1512 QKMSNGGLNTDA
+1512 EKISSGNLNTDA
-1524 IEAATNIGQML
+1524 IEAATNVGKML

-1540 SVAPLGGLKQFFTG
+1540 SITPIGGLKQFFTG
-1554 TQDLGEFGSQV
+1554 NKDLGDFGNQV
-1565 QEYGEAIASISK
+1565 QEYGNAIASISK
-1577 ALGENP
+1577 AFSNNP
-1583 VDSANIEAATNAGKL
+1583 VDSTNIEAAKNAGEL
-1598 LSSLKESLPS
+1598 LLGLQKSLEPV
-1608 DPGILTSLIT
+1608 G
-1618 YGKNLGSFGEEAQAF
+1618 G
-1633 GEAIANISKA
+1633 
-1643 FSQQSVD
+1643 
-1650 SANIEAATNAG
+1650 
-1661 KLLAALKNNLPS
+1661 LKQFFTGN
-1673 EPGFLDKLF
+1673 
-1682 EGSKDLGKFG
+1682 KDLGNFG
-1692 EEASGFGEAITKVS
+1692 SQVKTYCTALAAAS
-1706 QSLTQNGGVDA
+1706 DA
-1717 EAVDTASKAG
+1717 FAG
-1727 KMLTELQKAIPK
+1727 KTINEESITAAKNAGVLLAELQKSVGKSGGIKQGIFGKQDLGNFGNQVKEFADAMSTAADSFGDKIINEDSVKAAANAGDMLTELQKAIP
-1739 EQWLDGTVNLSDF
+1739 EEHWLDGKITLSQF
-1752 GDRISDFGEAMNS
+1752 GDRISDFGSAMS
-1765 FNTSVGDINAE
+1765 DFSTSVGEIDA
-1776 GMDSAISLGDKLRE
+1776 GKMDSAISVGDKLKTL
-1790 FATSLTDLNTDGI
+1790 ASNLVDLDTSGI
-1803 NMFTGSDGSTG
+1803 EAFSGSSWGGSG
-1814 GIGAIGD
+1814 GIKSIGD
-1821 AIGIYAD
+1821 AIKGYSDSIGGV
-1828 NVGDIN
+1828 NVGN
-1834 TGNILKSITA
+1834 VSKSITA
-1844 AQRLKAFINGLS
+1844 ANRLKTFINGLS
-1856 GFDASGIDS
+1856 GFDSSGINS
-1865 FDPSPIGESIQDYS
+1865 FDPSPIGSSMQAYSEKVSSI
-1879 NKTASV
+1879 NT
-1885 NEGTVSSSINAAQK
+1885 GTVSSSINSAQK
-1899 LANFIRSLSGIDTSG
+1899 LANFISSLSGIDTSG
-1914 VATFKSAVKTLG
+1914 VASFKSAVKSLG

-1942 KITNI
+1942 KITNV
-1947 GSNLSKALSSGM
+1947 GSNLSKALSSGL
-1959 SSSSGSATSAA
+1959 SSNSGSATSAA
-1970 SSMISSME
+1970 SKMVSSME
-1978 SSINSKA
+1978 TSINSQTS
-1985 GSFTASGTKL
+1985 SFSSSGTKL
-1995 ASSFVNAILAQVW
+1995 ATSFVSAVLRQVG
-2008 SAAQAGG
+2008 SAAQAGA
-2015 SLASAAA
+2015 SLASSAA
-2022 SASAAW
+2022 SAMSGF
-2028 SGSSY
+2028 SGSGY
-2033 SSGVNLGAGYVNG
+2033 VSGYNLGAGYVSG
-2046 VQSQVSAAYAAGYA
+2046 VLAKVASAYAAGYA

-2073 HSHSPSKLAEQS
+2073 KSHSPSKLAEQS

-2100 TKKVYGA
+2100 TKKVYST
-2107 GYDMGNT
+2107 GYGMGET
-2114 GIQAISKAVSQAADL
+2114 GVQAISDAIAHVSDII
-2129 LTGDMDAVPTIRPVV
+2129 TGDMDSTPTITPVI
-2144 DLTDVK
+2144 DLTNVK
-2150 SQARAIGSIF
+2150 NQANSISGMF
-2160 NDANVSANM
+2160 NDANIGAEM
-2169 NIRAIGSMMNE
+2169 NIRAIGSMMRENR
-2180 TNQNGNDDVVYAINR
+2180 QNGTNDDVVYAINK

-2207 NSVNGVTYESGTEVS
+2207 NSVNGVTYENGTEVS